1 MDKYEYQAKLE
12 EIKKLVDK
20 EEYEEAAAIADTIE
34 WKRVRSVRTLCL
46 VSEIYEIVGRAEDS
60 KNILYRA
67 YRRSPGSRQILYR
80 LTEACVQ
87 TQDFDDAVEYYT
99 EYVNLAPHDNN
110 RYILKYEI
118 YKGRGS
124 SIEEQIQV
132 LEELKSQEYT
142 EQWAYELARLYSEAG
157 MIDKCIAE
165 CDDLALW
172 FHNGQYVVQALELK
186 KKYAQLTPE
195 QQTIYDNPSSIVDME
210 TKEAAIEAAVP
221 TLGEE
226 ITKELPKSEKEVIAD
241 SIMMDTEKE
250 IAAAVT
256 EHKEETKAA
265 APEEVK
271 AAEPKSFNTVEMQ
284 NELANSM
291 RQILSGMRGV
301 KPAAEPEQMP
311 AAEPVAATRE
321 EEPEEQ
327 IEGQMSIDDILTG
340 TVQTEEEPAK
350 APSEPAKPVEEK
362 PVEEPAEAIKPA
374 EEPKAEQQAMRSEQ
388 DILEAKTI
396 NLSESIRREIGDR
409 DLRSYAAELAARQ
422 KAAQRVQIPVPEMG
436 KAPELKDIPVSEPVQ
451 KKTAET
457 PAAEKVSAEKVQM
470 QPEPVQAQEM
480 PVQKTAIQP
489 ESVQPEPVQAQR
501 PTEAVEAAAKK
512 LQQPTR
518 QIPVE
523 QIQEQ
528 RAQETV
534 EETPEQKIQ
543 AEPEEAAVQET
554 PAEPERMP
562 VQEEAQPQPKVD
574 PMSYVRTGLDEK
586 EKSMLGFW
594 STIRGVNEQVNEAVT
609 LMMRSILA
617 DKTSSHGNVLLIG
630 DAGNGRTTLALGIAR
645 IIGRCKGMQSQ
656 KVAKIYAEDLNSKD
670 IAATV
675 NKIAGGILIIEEA
688 GDLSDNAA
696 AQLSMAMDFKTDGLI
711 VFLEDERRYLMD
723 LLGRNPQFAQKF
735 DITMNVPTLTNDEL
749 VEFGKYYALQ
759 NDCVMDDSA
768 VLTLYDGIGV
778 LQNAEQPVAILD
790 VKEIMDKAIKKAN
803 KFSLG
808 KLFST
813 VSGKRYDAEDRI
825 IIKGKYFG
833 KIK

>member
-1 MDKYEYQAKLE
+1 MTRLYVCDRIVTTMLNDNTRYHPDQWRSVGIRIVNKYKGCMKVDKYEYQAKLE
-12 EIKKLVDK
+12 EMKKLVDK
-20 EEYEEAAAIADTIE
+20 EEYEEAVAIADTIE

-110 RYILKYEI
+110 KYILKYEI

-124 SIEEQIQV
+124 SVEEQIQV

-142 EQWAYELARLYSEAG
+142 EQWAYELARLYAQAG

-172 FHNGQYVVQALELK
+172 FHNGEYVVQALELK
-186 KKYAQLTPE
+186 KKYAPLTPE

-221 TLGEE
+221 TLDEE
-226 ITKELPKSEKEVIAD
+226 ITKELLKSETEVIAD
-241 SIMMDTEKE
+241 SIMMNTEKE
-250 IAAAVT
+250 IAAAVA
-256 EHKEETKAA
+256 EHKEETTQ
-265 APEEVK
+265 EEQT
-271 AAEPKSFNTVEMQ
+271 AEPARPKDFNTVEMQ

-291 RQILSGMRGV
+291 RQILSGMRGS
-301 KPAAEPEQMP
+301 KPAAEPEP
-311 AAEPVAATRE
+311 IPEAAVAATQE
-321 EEPEEQ
+321 EEPEEEQ
-327 IEGQMSIDDILTG
+327 QMEGQMSIDDILTG
-340 TVQTEEEPAK
+340 A
-350 APSEPAKPVEEK
+350 
-362 PVEEPAEAIKPA
+362 A
-374 EEPKAEQQAMRSEQ
+374 EEPKQSPVSEAAPAAQVEETQPQ
-388 DILEAKTI
+388 DILSAETI
-396 NLSESIRREIGDR
+396 NLSDSIHREIGDR
-409 DLRSYAAELAARQ
+409 DLRSYATELAARQ
-422 KAAQRVQIPVPEMG
+422 REAAAVQIPVPEPV
-436 KAPELKDIPVSEPVQ
+436 KEPVLKDVPVMNKE
-451 KKTAET
+451 KK
-457 PAAEKVSAEKVQM
+457 EK
-470 QPEPVQAQEM
+470 
-480 PVQKTAIQP
+480 
-489 ESVQPEPVQAQR
+489 
-501 PTEAVEAAAKK
+501 
-512 LQQPTR
+512 QQ
-518 QIPVE
+518 
-523 QIQEQ
+523 
-528 RAQETV
+528 
-534 EETPEQKIQ
+534 
-543 AEPEEAAVQET
+543 
-554 PAEPERMP
+554 P
-562 VQEEAQPQPKVD
+562 VQEEVQDVQPVQETVQNVQPVQEAVQAVEPEKPAEAAEAAEETPVQTAQQEAEPQQPKID

-586 EKSMLGFW
+586 EKSLLGFW
-594 STIRGVNEQVNEAVT
+594 SSIRGMNEQVNEVVT
-609 LMMRSILA
+609 LMMRSILT

-630 DAGNGRTTLALGIAR
+630 DAGNGRTTLALGMAKIL
-645 IIGRCKGMQSQ
+645 GRCKGLQSQ
-656 KVAKIYAEDLNSKD
+656 KVAKIYAEDLNGKD

-688 GDLSDNAA
+688 GDLSDSAA

-735 DITMNVPTLTNDEL
+735 DITLNVPTLTNDEL

-778 LQNAEQPVAILD
+778 LQNSEQPVAILD

>member
-1 MDKYEYQAKLE
+1 MKVDKYEYQAKLE
-12 EIKKLVDK
+12 EMKKLVDK
-20 EEYEEAAAIADTIE
+20 EEYEEAVAIADTIE

-110 RYILKYEI
+110 KYILKYEI

-124 SIEEQIQV
+124 SVEEQIQV

-142 EQWAYELARLYSEAG
+142 EQWAYELARLYAQAG

-172 FHNGQYVVQALELK
+172 FHNGEYVVQALELK
-186 KKYAQLTPE
+186 KKYAPLTPE

-221 TLGEE
+221 TLDEE
-226 ITKELPKSEKEVIAD
+226 ITKELPKSETEVIAD
-241 SIMMDTEKE
+241 SIMMNTEKE
-250 IAAAVT
+250 IAAAVA
-256 EHKEETKAA
+256 EHKEETTQ
-265 APEEVK
+265 EEQT
-271 AAEPKSFNTVEMQ
+271 AEPARPKDFNTVEMQ

-291 RQILSGMRGV
+291 RQILSGMRGS
-301 KPAAEPEQMP
+301 KPAAEPEPIP
-311 AAEPVAATRE
+311 AAAVAATQE
-321 EEPEEQ
+321 EEPEEEQQ

-340 TVQTEEEPAK
+340 A
-350 APSEPAKPVEEK
+350 
-362 PVEEPAEAIKPA
+362 A
-374 EEPKAEQQAMRSEQ
+374 EEPKQSPVSEAAPVAQVEETQPQ
-388 DILEAKTI
+388 DILSAETI
-396 NLSESIRREIGDR
+396 NLSDSIHREIGDR
-409 DLRSYAAELAARQ
+409 NLRSYAAELSARQ
-422 KAAQRVQIPVPEMG
+422 REAAAVQIPVPEPV
-436 KAPELKDIPVSEPVQ
+436 KEPVLKDVPVMNKEEKQQPVQ
-451 KKTAET
+451 EAVQNEQPVQEAVQNAQPVQEAE
-457 PAAEKVSAEKVQM
+457 PEKPAEAAE
-470 QPEPVQAQEM
+470 
-480 PVQKTAIQP
+480 
-489 ESVQPEPVQAQR
+489 
-501 PTEAVEAAAKK
+501 AA
-512 LQQPTR
+512 
-518 QIPVE
+518 
-523 QIQEQ
+523 
-528 RAQETV
+528 
-534 EETPEQKIQ
+534 EETPVQTAQQE
-543 AEPEEAAVQET
+543 AEPQ
-554 PAEPERMP
+554 
-562 VQEEAQPQPKVD
+562 QPKID
-574 PMSYVRTGLDEK
+574 PMSYVRNGLDEK
-586 EKSMLGFW
+586 EKSLLGFW
-594 STIRGVNEQVNEAVT
+594 SSIRGMNEQVNEVVT
-609 LMMRSILA
+609 LMMRSILT

-630 DAGNGRTTLALGIAR
+630 DAGNGRTTLALGMAKIL
-645 IIGRCKGMQSQ
+645 GRCKGLQSQ
-656 KVAKIYAEDLNSKD
+656 KVAKIYAEDLNGKD

-688 GDLSDNAA
+688 GDLNDNAA

-735 DITMNVPTLTNDEL
+735 DITLNVPTLTNDEL

-778 LQNAEQPVAILD
+778 LQNSEQPVAILD

>member
-1 MDKYEYQAKLE
+1 MTRLYVCDRIVTTMLNDNTRYHPDQWRSVGIRIVNKYKGCMKVDKYEYQAKLE
-12 EIKKLVDK
+12 EMKKLVDK
-20 EEYEEAAAIADTIE
+20 EEYEEAVAIADTIE

-110 RYILKYEI
+110 KYILKYEI

-124 SIEEQIQV
+124 SVEEQIQV

-142 EQWAYELARLYSEAG
+142 EQWAYELARLYAQAG

-172 FHNGQYVVQALELK
+172 FHNGEYVVQALELK
-186 KKYAQLTPE
+186 KKYAPLTPE

-221 TLGEE
+221 TLDEE
-226 ITKELPKSEKEVIAD
+226 ITKELPKSETEVIAD
-241 SIMMDTEKE
+241 SIMMNTEKE
-250 IAAAVT
+250 IAAAVA
-256 EHKEETKAA
+256 EHKEETTQ
-265 APEEVK
+265 EEQT
-271 AAEPKSFNTVEMQ
+271 AEPARPKDFNTVEMQ

-291 RQILSGMRGV
+291 RQILSGMRGS
-301 KPAAEPEQMP
+301 KPAAEPEP
-311 AAEPVAATRE
+311 IPEAAVAATQE
-321 EEPEEQ
+321 EEPEEEQ
-327 IEGQMSIDDILTG
+327 QMEGQMSIDDILTG
-340 TVQTEEEPAK
+340 A
-350 APSEPAKPVEEK
+350 
-362 PVEEPAEAIKPA
+362 A
-374 EEPKAEQQAMRSEQ
+374 EEPKQSPVSEAAPAAQVEETQPQ
-388 DILEAKTI
+388 DILSAETI
-396 NLSESIRREIGDR
+396 NLSDSIHREIGDR
-409 DLRSYAAELAARQ
+409 DLRSYATELAARQ
-422 KAAQRVQIPVPEMG
+422 REAAAVQIPVPEPV
-436 KAPELKDIPVSEPVQ
+436 KEPVLKDVPVMNKE
-451 KKTAET
+451 KK
-457 PAAEKVSAEKVQM
+457 EK
-470 QPEPVQAQEM
+470 
-480 PVQKTAIQP
+480 
-489 ESVQPEPVQAQR
+489 
-501 PTEAVEAAAKK
+501 
-512 LQQPTR
+512 QQ
-518 QIPVE
+518 
-523 QIQEQ
+523 
-528 RAQETV
+528 
-534 EETPEQKIQ
+534 
-543 AEPEEAAVQET
+543 
-554 PAEPERMP
+554 P
-562 VQEEAQPQPKVD
+562 VQEEVQDVQPVQEAVQAVEPEKPAEAAEAAEETPVQTAQQEAEPQQPKID

-586 EKSMLGFW
+586 EKSLLGFW
-594 STIRGVNEQVNEAVT
+594 SSIRGMNEQVNEVVT
-609 LMMRSILA
+609 LMMRSILT

-630 DAGNGRTTLALGIAR
+630 DAGNGRTTLALGMAKIL
-645 IIGRCKGMQSQ
+645 GRCKGLQSQ
-656 KVAKIYAEDLNSKD
+656 KVAKIYAEDLNGKD

-688 GDLSDNAA
+688 GDLSDSAA

-735 DITMNVPTLTNDEL
+735 DITLNVPTLTNDEL
-749 VEFGKYYALQ
+749 VEFGRYYALQ

-778 LQNAEQPVAILD
+778 LQNSEQPVAILD

>member
-1 MDKYEYQAKLE
+1 MKVDKYEYQAKLE
-12 EIKKLVDK
+12 EMKKLVDK

-110 RYILKYEI
+110 KYILKYEI

-124 SIEEQIQV
+124 SVEEQIQV

-142 EQWAYELARLYSEAG
+142 EQWAYELARLYAQAG

-172 FHNGQYVVQALELK
+172 FHNGEYVVQALELK
-186 KKYAQLTPE
+186 KKYAPLTPE

-221 TLGEE
+221 TLDEE
-226 ITKELPKSEKEVIAD
+226 ITKELPKSETEVIAD
-241 SIMMDTEKE
+241 SIMMNTEKE
-250 IAAAVT
+250 IAAAVA
-256 EHKEETKAA
+256 EHKEETTQ
-265 APEEVK
+265 EEQT
-271 AAEPKSFNTVEMQ
+271 AEPARPKDFNTVEMQ

-291 RQILSGMRGV
+291 RQILSGMRGS
-301 KPAAEPEQMP
+301 KPAAEPEPIP
-311 AAEPVAATRE
+311 AAAVAATQE
-321 EEPEEQ
+321 EEPEEEQQ

-340 TVQTEEEPAK
+340 A
-350 APSEPAKPVEEK
+350 
-362 PVEEPAEAIKPA
+362 A
-374 EEPKAEQQAMRSEQ
+374 EEPKQSPVSEAAPVAQVEETQPQ
-388 DILEAKTI
+388 DILSAETI
-396 NLSESIRREIGDR
+396 NLSDSIHREIGDR
-409 DLRSYAAELAARQ
+409 NLRSYAAELSARQ
-422 KAAQRVQIPVPEMG
+422 REAAAVQIPVPEPV
-436 KAPELKDIPVSEPVQ
+436 KEPVLKDVPVLNKEEKQQPVKEAVQNAQPVQ
-451 KKTAET
+451 EAE
-457 PAAEKVSAEKVQM
+457 PEKPAEAAE
-470 QPEPVQAQEM
+470 
-480 PVQKTAIQP
+480 
-489 ESVQPEPVQAQR
+489 
-501 PTEAVEAAAKK
+501 AA
-512 LQQPTR
+512 
-518 QIPVE
+518 
-523 QIQEQ
+523 
-528 RAQETV
+528 
-534 EETPEQKIQ
+534 EETPVQTAQQE
-543 AEPEEAAVQET
+543 AEPQQET
-554 PAEPERMP
+554 ES
-562 VQEEAQPQPKVD
+562 QQPKID
-574 PMSYVRTGLDEK
+574 PMSYVRNGLDEK
-586 EKSMLGFW
+586 EKSLLGFW
-594 STIRGVNEQVNEAVT
+594 SSIRGMNEQANEVVT
-609 LMMRSILA
+609 LMMRSILT

-630 DAGNGRTTLALGIAR
+630 DAGNGRTTLALGMAKIL
-645 IIGRCKGMQSQ
+645 GRCKGLQSQ
-656 KVAKIYAEDLNSKD
+656 KVAKIYAEDLNGKD

-688 GDLSDNAA
+688 GDLNDNAA

-735 DITMNVPTLTNDEL
+735 DITLNVPTLTNDEL

-778 LQNAEQPVAILD
+778 LQNSEQPVAILD

-813 VSGKRYDAEDRI
+813 VSGKRYDTEDRI

>member
-124 SIEEQIQV
+124 SIEEQIKV

-142 EQWAYELARLYSEAG
+142 EQWAYELAKLYSEAG
-157 MIDKCIAE
+157 MVDKCIAE

-221 TLGEE
+221 TLDEE
-226 ITKELPKSEKEVIAD
+226 IMKEMPKSETEAIAD
-241 SIMMDTEKE
+241 SIMMNTEKE

-256 EHKEETKAA
+256 EHKEEEKTSVAETEKK
-265 APEEVK
+265 VK
-271 AAEPKSFNTVEMQ
+271 EFDTVDMQ

-301 KPAAEPEQMP
+301 KPVAELKQEPKPEPKQEPE
-311 AAEPVAATRE
+311 AVAVTE

-327 IEGQMSIDDILTG
+327 IEGQMSIDDILT
-340 TVQTEEEPAK
+340 E
-350 APSEPAKPVEEK
+350 
-362 PVEEPAEAIKPA
+362 
-374 EEPKAEQQAMRSEQ
+374 KAESTAEPTKVQPMEEQ
-388 DILEAKTI
+388 KEAQKPEVQDIETQDAAREQNILEAKTI

-422 KAAQRVQIPVPEMG
+422 KEAVKMQIPVPDLG
-436 KAPELKDIPVSEPVQ
+436 KAPELKEIPAEKPVHKTITEEAPVQ
-451 KKTAET
+451 KVTE
-457 PAAEKVSAEKVQM
+457 
-470 QPEPVQAQEM
+470 PEV
-480 PVQKTAIQP
+480 PVQKVTEP
-489 ESVQPEPVQAQR
+489 EIPVQKVAE
-501 PTEAVEAAAKK
+501 PEA
-512 LQQPTR
+512 
-518 QIPVE
+518 PV
-523 QIQEQ
+523 
-528 RAQETV
+528 QETV
-534 EETPEQKIQ
+534 EPEVPVQEA
-543 AEPEEAAVQET
+543 AEPEVPVQEA
-554 PAEPERMP
+554 AEPEVP
-562 VQEEAQPQPKVD
+562 VQEATEPEAPVQEAQAQPKID
-574 PMSYVRTGLDEK
+574 PMSYVRYGLDEK

-594 STIRGVNEQVNEAVT
+594 SSIRGVNEQVNEAVT

-630 DAGNGRTTLALGIAR
+630 DAGNGRTTLALGIAK

-759 NDCVMDDSA
+759 NDSVMDDSA
-768 VLTLYDGIGV
+768 VLTLYDGIGT
-778 LQNAEQPVAILD
+778 LQNSEQPVAILD

-813 VSGKRYDAEDRI
+813 VSGKRYDSEDRI

>member
-1 MDKYEYQAKLE
+1 MTRLYVCDRIVTTMLNDNTRYHPDQWRSVGIRIVNKYKGCMKVDKYEYQAKLE
-12 EIKKLVDK
+12 EMKKLVDK
-20 EEYEEAAAIADTIE
+20 EEYEEAVAIADTIE

-110 RYILKYEI
+110 KYILKYEI

-124 SIEEQIQV
+124 SVEEQIQV

-142 EQWAYELARLYSEAG
+142 EQWAYELARLYTQAG

-172 FHNGQYVVQALELK
+172 FHNGEYVVQALELK
-186 KKYAQLTPE
+186 KKYAPLTPE

-210 TKEAAIEAAVP
+210 TKEAVIEAAVP
-221 TLGEE
+221 TLDEE
-226 ITKELPKSEKEVIAD
+226 ITKELPKSETEVIAD
-241 SIMMDTEKE
+241 SIMMNTEKE
-250 IAAAVT
+250 IAAAVA
-256 EHKEETKAA
+256 EHKEETTQ
-265 APEEVK
+265 EEQT
-271 AAEPKSFNTVEMQ
+271 AEPARPKDFNTVEMQ

-291 RQILSGMRGV
+291 RQILSGMRGS
-301 KPAAEPEQMP
+301 KPAAEPEP
-311 AAEPVAATRE
+311 IPEAAVAATQE
-321 EEPEEQ
+321 EEPEEEQ
-327 IEGQMSIDDILTG
+327 QMEGQMSIDDILTG
-340 TVQTEEEPAK
+340 A
-350 APSEPAKPVEEK
+350 
-362 PVEEPAEAIKPA
+362 A
-374 EEPKAEQQAMRSEQ
+374 EEPKQSPVSEAAPAAQVEETQPQ
-388 DILEAKTI
+388 DILSAETI
-396 NLSESIRREIGDR
+396 NLSDSIHREIGDR
-409 DLRSYAAELAARQ
+409 DLRSYATELAARQ
-422 KAAQRVQIPVPEMG
+422 REAAAVQIPVPEPV
-436 KAPELKDIPVSEPVQ
+436 KEPVLKDVPVMNKE
-451 KKTAET
+451 KK
-457 PAAEKVSAEKVQM
+457 EK
-470 QPEPVQAQEM
+470 
-480 PVQKTAIQP
+480 
-489 ESVQPEPVQAQR
+489 
-501 PTEAVEAAAKK
+501 
-512 LQQPTR
+512 QQ
-518 QIPVE
+518 
-523 QIQEQ
+523 
-528 RAQETV
+528 
-534 EETPEQKIQ
+534 
-543 AEPEEAAVQET
+543 
-554 PAEPERMP
+554 P
-562 VQEEAQPQPKVD
+562 VQEEVQDVQPVQETVQNVQPVQEAVQAVEPEKPAEAAEAAEETPVQTAQQEAEPQQPKID

-586 EKSMLGFW
+586 EKSLLGFW
-594 STIRGVNEQVNEAVT
+594 SSIRGMNEQVNEVVT
-609 LMMRSILA
+609 LMMRSILT

-630 DAGNGRTTLALGIAR
+630 DAGNGRTTLALGMAKIL
-645 IIGRCKGMQSQ
+645 GRCKGLQSQ
-656 KVAKIYAEDLNSKD
+656 KVAKIYAEDLNGKD

-688 GDLSDNAA
+688 GDLSDSAA

-735 DITMNVPTLTNDEL
+735 DITLNVPTLTNDEL
-749 VEFGKYYALQ
+749 VEFGRYYALQ

-778 LQNAEQPVAILD
+778 LQNSEQPVAILD

>member
-124 SIEEQIQV
+124 SIEEQIKV

-142 EQWAYELARLYSEAG
+142 EQWAYELAKLYSEAG
-157 MIDKCIAE
+157 MVDKCIAE

-221 TLGEE
+221 TLDEE
-226 ITKELPKSEKEVIAD
+226 IMKEMPKSETEAIAD
-241 SIMMDTEKE
+241 SIMMNTEKE

-256 EHKEETKAA
+256 EHKEEEKTSVAETEKK
-265 APEEVK
+265 VK
-271 AAEPKSFNTVEMQ
+271 EFDTVDMQ

-301 KPAAEPEQMP
+301 KPVAELKQEPKPEPKQEPE
-311 AAEPVAATRE
+311 AVAVTE

-327 IEGQMSIDDILTG
+327 IEGQMSIDDILT
-340 TVQTEEEPAK
+340 E
-350 APSEPAKPVEEK
+350 
-362 PVEEPAEAIKPA
+362 
-374 EEPKAEQQAMRSEQ
+374 KAESTTEPTKVQPMEEQ
-388 DILEAKTI
+388 NILEAKTI
-396 NLSESIRREIGDR
+396 NLSESIRKEIGDR

-422 KAAQRVQIPVPEMG
+422 KEAVKMQIPVPDLG
-436 KAPELKDIPVSEPVQ
+436 KAPELKEIPAEKPVHKTITEEAPVQ
-451 KKTAET
+451 KVAE
-457 PAAEKVSAEKVQM
+457 
-470 QPEPVQAQEM
+470 PEV
-480 PVQKTAIQP
+480 PVQKAAEP
-489 ESVQPEPVQAQR
+489 EVPVQEAAEPEALMQKVAE
-501 PTEAVEAAAKK
+501 PEVPVQEDVEPEAPVQEAVE
-512 LQQPTR
+512 PEV
-518 QIPVE
+518 PV
-523 QIQEQ
+523 QE
-528 RAQETV
+528 A
-534 EETPEQKIQ
+534 
-543 AEPEEAAVQET
+543 AEPEA
-554 PAEPERMP
+554 P
-562 VQEEAQPQPKVD
+562 VQEAQAQSKID
-574 PMSYVRTGLDEK
+574 PMSYVRYGLDEK

-594 STIRGVNEQVNEAVT
+594 SSIRGVNEQVNEAVT

-630 DAGNGRTTLALGIAR
+630 DAGNGRTTLALGIAK

-675 NKIAGGILIIEEA
+675 NKIAGGILVIEEA

-759 NDCVMDDSA
+759 NDSVMDDSA
-768 VLTLYDGIGV
+768 VLTLYDGIGT
-778 LQNAEQPVAILD
+778 LQNSEQPVAILD

-813 VSGKRYDAEDRI
+813 VSGKRYDSEDRI

>member
-67 YRRSPGSRQILYR
+67 YRRSPSSRQILYR

-124 SIEEQIQV
+124 SVEEQIQV

-142 EQWAYELARLYSEAG
+142 EQWAYELAKLYAEAG

-172 FHNGQYVVQALELK
+172 FHNGEYVVQALELK
-186 KKYAQLTPE
+186 KQYAPLTPE

-221 TLGEE
+221 TLDEE
-226 ITKELPKSEKEVIAD
+226 IMKEMPKSETEVIAD

-256 EHKEETKAA
+256 EHKEETEQAD
-265 APEEVK
+265 VK
-271 AAEPKSFNTVEMQ
+271 EPVRAKDFNTIEMQ

-291 RQILSGMRGV
+291 RQILSGIR
-301 KPAAEPEQMP
+301 KDK
-311 AAEPVAATRE
+311 PVAELESAPVMEQTAAAKE
-321 EEPEEQ
+321 EEEEQ
-327 IEGQMSIDDILTG
+327 IEGQMSIDDLLINN
-340 TVQTEEEPAK
+340 VKEEARE
-350 APSEPAKPVEEK
+350 EVEEDEK
-362 PVEEPAEAIKPA
+362 EAVPVVSAQPEAQAQPEAPTAQEETQAVKAAPVQETK
-374 EEPKAEQQAMRSEQ
+374 EPQPSFRQMTEQ
-388 DILEAKTI
+388 DILAAETI
-396 NLSESIRREIGDR
+396 NLSESIRKEIGNK
-409 DLRSYAAELAARQ
+409 DLRTYAVELAARQ
-422 KAAQRVQIPVPEMG
+422 R
-436 KAPELKDIPVSEPVQ
+436 ELKNEQLQAPKMAKEPVLR
-451 KKTAET
+451 EV
-457 PAAEKVSAEKVQM
+457 PAADPVLVKEEK
-470 QPEPVQAQEM
+470 PVQPQM
-480 PVQKTAIQP
+480 T
-489 ESVQPEPVQAQR
+489 ESVQPQVTEPVQPQVTEPVQPQAA
-501 PTEAVEAAAKK
+501 EAVQPQAAEPAQPQATEPAQNQQQVQEETIQVQPQEAA
-512 LQQPTR
+512 QP
-518 QIPVE
+518 E
-523 QIQEQ
+523 
-528 RAQETV
+528 
-534 EETPEQKIQ
+534 
-543 AEPEEAAVQET
+543 AVQE
-554 PAEPERMP
+554 EP
-562 VQEEAQPQPKVD
+562 QQPKID
-574 PMSYVRTGLDEK
+574 PMSYVRNGLDEK
-586 EKSMLGFW
+586 EKSFLGFW
-594 STIRGVNEQVNEAVT
+594 SNIRGMNAQVDEAVT
-609 LMMRSILA
+609 LIMRSILA
-617 DKTSSHGNVLLIG
+617 DKTSAHGNVLLVG
-630 DAGNGRTTLALGIAR
+630 DAGNGRTTLALGMAR
-645 IIGRCKGMQSQ
+645 IIGRCKGQQ
-656 KVAKIYAEDLNSKD
+656 TAKVAKIYAEDLNNKD

-675 NKIAGGILIIEEA
+675 SKIAGGILIIEEA

-696 AQLSMAMDFKTDGLI
+696 AQLSMAMNFKTDGLV

-723 LLGRNPQFAQKF
+723 LLGRNPQLAQKF

-759 NDCVMDDSA
+759 NDCAMDDSA
-768 VLTLYDGIGV
+768 VLTLYDGIGM

-813 VSGKRYDAEDRI
+813 VSGKRYDKEDRI

>member
-20 EEYEEAAAIADTIE
+20 EEYEEAAAIADTVE

-67 YRRSPGSRQILYR
+67 YRRSPSSRQILYR

-132 LEELKSQEYT
+132 LEELKSHEYT
-142 EQWAYELARLYSEAG
+142 EQWAYELAKLYAEAG
-157 MIDKCIAE
+157 MVDKCIAE

-172 FHNGQYVVQALELK
+172 FHNGEYVVQALELK
-186 KKYAQLTPE
+186 KKYAPLTPE

-221 TLGEE
+221 TLDEE
-226 ITKELPKSEKEVIAD
+226 IMKEMPKSETEVIAD

-256 EHKEETKAA
+256 EHKEETEQASGEAKETA
-265 APEEVK
+265 K
-271 AAEPKSFNTVEMQ
+271 EPAKPKDFNTIEMQ
-284 NELANSM
+284 NELADSM
-291 RQILSGMRGV
+291 RQILSGIRREKTAV
-301 KPAAEPEQMP
+301 EPES
-311 AAEPVAATRE
+311 APVMAQTAATE
-321 EEPEEQ
+321 EEQEEQ
-327 IEGQMSIDDILTG
+327 GREQMSIDDLLINN
-340 TVQTEEEPAK
+340 VKEEAR
-350 APSEPAKPVEEK
+350 EE
-362 PVEEPAEAIKPA
+362 AEADEKEESDIPVQPVSQSRPEAPVTQEEIPA
-374 EEPKAEQQAMRSEQ
+374 EELQPVQENKETEPVKQMSGQ
-388 DILEAKTI
+388 DILTAETI
-396 NLSESIRREIGDR
+396 NLSEGIRREIGNK
-409 DLRSYAAELAARQ
+409 DLRSYAAELTARQ
-422 KAAQRVQIPVPEMG
+422 KELQNAQLQVPKMDKRPILREIPVMEQASAEDRNQKTRKM
-436 KAPELKDIPVSEPVQ
+436 PVEQVQEQRISHPVQ
-451 KKTAET
+451 EINT
-457 PAAEKVSAEKVQM
+457 
-470 QPEPVQAQEM
+470 
-480 PVQKTAIQP
+480 
-489 ESVQPEPVQAQR
+489 VQPEQPVQSMA
-501 PTEAVEAAAKK
+501 EEK
-512 LQQPTR
+512 L
-518 QIPVE
+518 
-523 QIQEQ
+523 
-528 RAQETV
+528 
-534 EETPEQKIQ
+534 
-543 AEPEEAAVQET
+543 VQE
-554 PAEPERMP
+554 A
-562 VQEEAQPQPKVD
+562 PQQQNID
-574 PMSYVRTGLDEK
+574 PMSYVRNGLDEK
-586 EKSMLGFW
+586 EKSFLGFW
-594 STIRGVNEQVNEAVT
+594 SSIRGMNAQVNEAVT
-609 LMMRSILA
+609 QIMRSILV
-617 DKTSSHGNVLLIG
+617 DRTSSHGNVLLVG
-630 DAGNGRTTLALGIAR
+630 DAGNGRTTLAIGMAR
-645 IIGRCKGMQSQ
+645 IIGRCKGQRSA

-675 NKIAGGILIIEEA
+675 SKIAGGILVIEEA

-696 AQLSMAMDFKTDGLI
+696 AQLSMAMDFKTDGLV

-723 LLGRNPQFAQKF
+723 LLARNPQFAQKF

-768 VLTLYDGIGV
+768 VITLYDGIGM

-790 VKEIMDKAIKKAN
+790 VKDIMDKAIRKAN

-813 VSGKRYDAEDRI
+813 VSGKRYDEEDRI
-825 IIKGKYFG
+825 IIRGKYFG
-833 KIK
+833 KRK

>member
-1 MDKYEYQAKLE
+1 MTRLYVCDRIVTTMLNDNTRYHPDRWRSVGIRIVNKYKGCMKVDKYEYQAKLE
-12 EIKKLVDK
+12 EMKKLVDK
-20 EEYEEAAAIADTIE
+20 EEYEEAVAIADTIE

-110 RYILKYEI
+110 KYILKYEI

-124 SIEEQIQV
+124 SVEEQIQV

-142 EQWAYELARLYSEAG
+142 EQWAYELARLYAQAG

-172 FHNGQYVVQALELK
+172 FHNGEYVVQALELK
-186 KKYAQLTPE
+186 KKYAPLTPE

-221 TLGEE
+221 TLDEE
-226 ITKELPKSEKEVIAD
+226 ITKELPKSETEVIAD
-241 SIMMDTEKE
+241 SIMMNTEKE
-250 IAAAVT
+250 IAAAVA
-256 EHKEETKAA
+256 EHKEETTQ
-265 APEEVK
+265 EEQT
-271 AAEPKSFNTVEMQ
+271 AEPARPKDFNTVEMQ

-291 RQILSGMRGV
+291 RQILSGMRGS
-301 KPAAEPEQMP
+301 KPAAEPEP
-311 AAEPVAATRE
+311 IPETAVAATQE
-321 EEPEEQ
+321 EEPEEEQ
-327 IEGQMSIDDILTG
+327 QMEGQMSIDDILTG
-340 TVQTEEEPAK
+340 A
-350 APSEPAKPVEEK
+350 
-362 PVEEPAEAIKPA
+362 A
-374 EEPKAEQQAMRSEQ
+374 EEPKQSPVSEAAPAAQVEETQPQ
-388 DILEAKTI
+388 DILSAETI
-396 NLSESIRREIGDR
+396 NLSDSIHREIGDR
-409 DLRSYAAELAARQ
+409 DLRSYATELAARQ
-422 KAAQRVQIPVPEMG
+422 REAAAVQIPVPEPV
-436 KAPELKDIPVSEPVQ
+436 KEPVLKDVPVMNKE
-451 KKTAET
+451 EN
-457 PAAEKVSAEKVQM
+457 EK
-470 QPEPVQAQEM
+470 
-480 PVQKTAIQP
+480 
-489 ESVQPEPVQAQR
+489 
-501 PTEAVEAAAKK
+501 
-512 LQQPTR
+512 QQ
-518 QIPVE
+518 
-523 QIQEQ
+523 
-528 RAQETV
+528 
-534 EETPEQKIQ
+534 
-543 AEPEEAAVQET
+543 
-554 PAEPERMP
+554 P
-562 VQEEAQPQPKVD
+562 VQEEVQNVQPVQEAVQAVEPEKPAEAAEAAEETPVQTAQQEAEPQQPKID

-586 EKSMLGFW
+586 EKSLLGFW
-594 STIRGVNEQVNEAVT
+594 SSIRGMNEQVNEVVT
-609 LMMRSILA
+609 LMMRSILT

-630 DAGNGRTTLALGIAR
+630 DAGNGRTTLALGMAKIL
-645 IIGRCKGMQSQ
+645 GRCKGLQSQ
-656 KVAKIYAEDLNSKD
+656 KVAKIYAEDLNGKD

-735 DITMNVPTLTNDEL
+735 DITLNVPTLTNDEL

-778 LQNAEQPVAILD
+778 LQNSEQPVAILD

>member
-12 EIKKLVDK
+12 EMKKLVDK

-60 KNILYRA
+60 RNILYRA
-67 YRRSPGSRQILYR
+67 YRRSPSSRQILYR

-124 SIEEQIQV
+124 SVEEQIQV

-142 EQWAYELARLYSEAG
+142 EQWAYELAKLYAEAG
-157 MIDKCIAE
+157 MTDKCIAE

-172 FHNGQYVVQALELK
+172 FHNGEYVVQALELK
-186 KKYAQLTPE
+186 KRYAPLTPE

-221 TLGEE
+221 TLDEE
-226 ITKELPKSEKEVIAD
+226 IMKEMPKSETEVIAD
-241 SIMMDTEKE
+241 SIMMNTEKE

-256 EHKEETKAA
+256 EHKEEI
-265 APEEVK
+265 EQ
-271 AAEPKSFNTVEMQ
+271 AAEEPKEAVKEPAQPKDFNTVEMQ

-291 RQILSGMRGV
+291 RQILAGIRKE
-301 KPAAEPEQMP
+301 KPIAELENAPVMEQTAA
-311 AAEPVAATRE
+311 AKE
-321 EEPEEQ
+321 EEEEQ
-327 IEGQMSIDDILTG
+327 IEGQMSIDDLLINNAKEEVPEETT
-340 TVQTEEEPAK
+340 TVKAEPVQEKEEPTPFK
-350 APSEPAKPVEEK
+350 
-362 PVEEPAEAIKPA
+362 
-374 EEPKAEQQAMRSEQ
+374 QMSEQ
-388 DILEAKTI
+388 DILTAETI
-396 NLSESIRREIGDR
+396 NLSESIRKEIGDK

-422 KAAQRVQIPVPEMG
+422 KELQKAQLPIPEMA
-436 KAPELKDIPVSEPVQ
+436 KEPVLKEVSVSEPVKEEEQ
-451 KKTAET
+451 KTREMPIEQIQQQRVEPT
-457 PAAEKVSAEKVQM
+457 VQS
-470 QPEPVQAQEM
+470 QPVQAEAEQ
-480 PVQKTAIQP
+480 PVQPQQSSPQAEQ
-489 ESVQPEPVQAQR
+489 PVQA
-501 PTEAVEAAAKK
+501 EAEQPQQEAAQKEEPIQTQESPEVP
-512 LQQPTR
+512 QQP
-518 QIPVE
+518 
-523 QIQEQ
+523 
-528 RAQETV
+528 
-534 EETPEQKIQ
+534 KI
-543 AEPEEAAVQET
+543 
-554 PAEPERMP
+554 
-562 VQEEAQPQPKVD
+562 D
-574 PMSYVRTGLDEK
+574 PMSYVRNGLDEK
-586 EKSMLGFW
+586 EKSFLGFW
-594 STIRGVNEQVNEAVT
+594 SSIRGMNAQVNEAVT
-609 LMMRSILA
+609 LIMRSILA

-630 DAGNGRTTLALGIAR
+630 DAGNGRTALALGMAR
-645 IIGRCKGMQSQ
+645 IIGRCKGQQ
-656 KVAKIYAEDLNSKD
+656 TAKVAKIYAEDLNNKD

-675 NKIAGGILIIEEA
+675 SKIAGGILIIEEA
-688 GDLSDNAA
+688 GDLNDNAA
-696 AQLSMAMDFKTDGLI
+696 AQLSMAMDFKTDGLV

-723 LLGRNPQFAQKF
+723 LLGRNPQLAQKF

-749 VEFGKYYALQ
+749 VEFGKYYAFQ
-759 NDCVMDDSA
+759 NDCAMDDSA
-768 VLTLYDGIGV
+768 VLTLYDGIGM

-813 VSGKRYDAEDRI
+813 VSGKRYDQEDRI

>member
-67 YRRSPGSRQILYR
+67 YRRSPSSRQILYR

-124 SIEEQIQV
+124 SVEEQIQV

-142 EQWAYELARLYSEAG
+142 EQWAYELAKLYAEAG

-172 FHNGQYVVQALELK
+172 FHNGEYVVQALELK
-186 KKYAQLTPE
+186 KQYAPLTPE

-221 TLGEE
+221 TLDEE
-226 ITKELPKSEKEVIAD
+226 IMKEMPKSETEVIAD

-256 EHKEETKAA
+256 EHKEETEQAD
-265 APEEVK
+265 VK
-271 AAEPKSFNTVEMQ
+271 EPARAKDFNTIEMQ

-291 RQILSGMRGV
+291 RQILSGIR
-301 KPAAEPEQMP
+301 KDK
-311 AAEPVAATRE
+311 PVAELESAPVMEQTAAAKE
-321 EEPEEQ
+321 EEEEQ
-327 IEGQMSIDDILTG
+327 IEGQMSIDDLLINN
-340 TVQTEEEPAK
+340 VKEEARE
-350 APSEPAKPVEEK
+350 EVEEDEK
-362 PVEEPAEAIKPA
+362 EAVPVVSAQPEAQAQPEAPAAQEETPAV
-374 EEPKAEQQAMRSEQ
+374 KAEPVQETKEPQPSFRQMTEQ
-388 DILEAKTI
+388 DILAAETI
-396 NLSESIRREIGDR
+396 NLSESIRKEIGNK
-409 DLRSYAAELAARQ
+409 DLRTYAVELAARQ
-422 KAAQRVQIPVPEMG
+422 R
-436 KAPELKDIPVSEPVQ
+436 ELKSEQLQAPKMAKEPVLREVPVKEEKPVQPQMTEPVQ
-451 KKTAET
+451 PQVT
-457 PAAEKVSAEKVQM
+457 
-470 QPEPVQAQEM
+470 EPVQPQ
-480 PVQKTAIQP
+480 VT
-489 ESVQPEPVQAQR
+489 EPVQPQA
-501 PTEAVEAAAKK
+501 
-512 LQQPTR
+512 
-518 QIPVE
+518 
-523 QIQEQ
+523 
-528 RAQETV
+528 
-534 EETPEQKIQ
+534 
-543 AEPEEAAVQET
+543 AEPAQPQATE
-554 PAEPERMP
+554 PAQNQQP
-562 VQEEAQPQPKVD
+562 VQEETIQVQPQEAAQPEAVQEEPQQPKID
-574 PMSYVRTGLDEK
+574 PMSYVRNGLDEK
-586 EKSMLGFW
+586 EKSFLGFW
-594 STIRGVNEQVNEAVT
+594 SNIRGMNAQVDEAVT
-609 LMMRSILA
+609 LIMRSILA
-617 DKTSSHGNVLLIG
+617 DKTSAHGNVLLVG
-630 DAGNGRTTLALGIAR
+630 DAGNGRTTLALGMAR
-645 IIGRCKGMQSQ
+645 IIGRCKGQQ
-656 KVAKIYAEDLNSKD
+656 TAKVAKIYAEDLNNKD

-675 NKIAGGILIIEEA
+675 SKIAGGILIIEEA

-696 AQLSMAMDFKTDGLI
+696 AQLSMAMNFKTDGLV

-723 LLGRNPQFAQKF
+723 LLGRNPQLAQKF

-759 NDCVMDDSA
+759 NDCAMDDSA
-768 VLTLYDGIGV
+768 VLTLYDGIGM

-813 VSGKRYDAEDRI
+813 VSGKRYDKEDRI

>member
-1 MDKYEYQAKLE
+1 MTRLYVCDRIVTTMLNDNTRYHPDRWRSVGIRIENKYKGCMKVDKYEYQAKLE
-12 EIKKLVDK
+12 EMKKLVDK
-20 EEYEEAAAIADTIE
+20 EEYEEAVAIADTIE

-110 RYILKYEI
+110 KYILKYEI

-124 SIEEQIQV
+124 SVEEQIQV

-142 EQWAYELARLYSEAG
+142 EQWAYELARLYAQAG

-172 FHNGQYVVQALELK
+172 FHNGEYVVQALELK
-186 KKYAQLTPE
+186 KKYAPLTPE

-221 TLGEE
+221 TLDEE
-226 ITKELPKSEKEVIAD
+226 ITKELPKSETEVIAD
-241 SIMMDTEKE
+241 SIMMNTEKE

-256 EHKEETKAA
+256 EHKEETTQ
-265 APEEVK
+265 EEQT
-271 AAEPKSFNTVEMQ
+271 AEPARPKDFNTVEMQ

-291 RQILSGMRGV
+291 RQILSGMRGS
-301 KPAAEPEQMP
+301 KPAAEPEPIP
-311 AAEPVAATRE
+311 AAAVAATQE
-321 EEPEEQ
+321 EEPEEEQQ

-340 TVQTEEEPAK
+340 A
-350 APSEPAKPVEEK
+350 
-362 PVEEPAEAIKPA
+362 A
-374 EEPKAEQQAMRSEQ
+374 EEPKQSPVSEAAPVAQVEETQPQ
-388 DILEAKTI
+388 DILSAETI
-396 NLSESIRREIGDR
+396 NLSDSIHREIGDR
-409 DLRSYAAELAARQ
+409 DLRSYAAELSARQ
-422 KAAQRVQIPVPEMG
+422 REAAAVQIPVPEPV
-436 KAPELKDIPVSEPVQ
+436 KEPVLKDVPVMNKEEKQQPVQ
-451 KKTAET
+451 EA
-457 PAAEKVSAEKVQM
+457 VQNE
-470 QPEPVQAQEM
+470 QPVQEAVQNAQ
-480 PVQKTAIQP
+480 PVQEAEP
-489 ESVQPEPVQAQR
+489 EKPAE
-501 PTEAVEAAAKK
+501 EAEAA
-512 LQQPTR
+512 
-518 QIPVE
+518 
-523 QIQEQ
+523 
-528 RAQETV
+528 
-534 EETPEQKIQ
+534 EETPVQTAQQE
-543 AEPEEAAVQET
+543 AEPQ
-554 PAEPERMP
+554 
-562 VQEEAQPQPKVD
+562 QPKID
-574 PMSYVRTGLDEK
+574 PMSYVRNGLDEK
-586 EKSMLGFW
+586 EKSLLGFW
-594 STIRGVNEQVNEAVT
+594 SSIRGMNEQVNEVVT
-609 LMMRSILA
+609 LMMRSILT

-630 DAGNGRTTLALGIAR
+630 DAGNGRTTLALGMAKIL
-645 IIGRCKGMQSQ
+645 GRCKGLQSQ
-656 KVAKIYAEDLNSKD
+656 KVAKIYAEDLNGKD

-688 GDLSDNAA
+688 GDLNDNAA

-735 DITMNVPTLTNDEL
+735 DITLNVPTLTNDEL

-778 LQNAEQPVAILD
+778 LQNSEQPVAILD

>member
-1 MDKYEYQAKLE
+1 MTRLYVCDRIVTTMLNDNTRYHPDQWRSVGIRIVNKYKGCMKVDKYEYQAKLE
-12 EIKKLVDK
+12 EMKKLVDK
-20 EEYEEAAAIADTIE
+20 EEYEEAVAIADTIE

-110 RYILKYEI
+110 KYILKYEI

-124 SIEEQIQV
+124 SVEEQIQV

-142 EQWAYELARLYSEAG
+142 EQWAYELARLYAQAG

-172 FHNGQYVVQALELK
+172 FHNGEYVVQALELK
-186 KKYAQLTPE
+186 KKYAPLTPE

-210 TKEAAIEAAVP
+210 TKEAVIEAAVP
-221 TLGEE
+221 TLDEE
-226 ITKELPKSEKEVIAD
+226 ITKELPKSETEVIAD
-241 SIMMDTEKE
+241 SIMMNTEKE
-250 IAAAVT
+250 IAAAVA
-256 EHKEETKAA
+256 EHKEETTQ
-265 APEEVK
+265 EEQT
-271 AAEPKSFNTVEMQ
+271 AEPARPKDFNTVEMQ

-291 RQILSGMRGV
+291 RQILSGMRGS
-301 KPAAEPEQMP
+301 KPAAEPEP
-311 AAEPVAATRE
+311 IPEAAVAATQE
-321 EEPEEQ
+321 EEPEEEQ
-327 IEGQMSIDDILTG
+327 QMEGQMSIDDILTG
-340 TVQTEEEPAK
+340 A
-350 APSEPAKPVEEK
+350 
-362 PVEEPAEAIKPA
+362 A
-374 EEPKAEQQAMRSEQ
+374 EEPKQSPVSEAAPAAQVEETQPQ
-388 DILEAKTI
+388 DILSAETI
-396 NLSESIRREIGDR
+396 NLSDSIHREIGDR
-409 DLRSYAAELAARQ
+409 DLRSYATELAARQ
-422 KAAQRVQIPVPEMG
+422 REAAAVQIPVPEPV
-436 KAPELKDIPVSEPVQ
+436 KEPVLKDVPVMNKE
-451 KKTAET
+451 KK
-457 PAAEKVSAEKVQM
+457 EK
-470 QPEPVQAQEM
+470 
-480 PVQKTAIQP
+480 
-489 ESVQPEPVQAQR
+489 
-501 PTEAVEAAAKK
+501 
-512 LQQPTR
+512 QQ
-518 QIPVE
+518 
-523 QIQEQ
+523 
-528 RAQETV
+528 
-534 EETPEQKIQ
+534 
-543 AEPEEAAVQET
+543 
-554 PAEPERMP
+554 P
-562 VQEEAQPQPKVD
+562 VQEEVQDVQPVQETVQNVQPVQEAVQEVEPEKPAEAAEAAEETPVQTAQQEAEPQQPKID

-586 EKSMLGFW
+586 EKSLLGFW
-594 STIRGVNEQVNEAVT
+594 SSIRGMNEQVNEVVT
-609 LMMRSILA
+609 LMMRSILT

-630 DAGNGRTTLALGIAR
+630 DAGNGRTTLALGMAKIL
-645 IIGRCKGMQSQ
+645 GRCKGLQSQ
-656 KVAKIYAEDLNSKD
+656 KVAKIYAEDLNGKD

-688 GDLSDNAA
+688 GDLSDSAA

-735 DITMNVPTLTNDEL
+735 DITLNVPTLTNDEL

-778 LQNAEQPVAILD
+778 LQNSEQPVAILD

>member
-1 MDKYEYQAKLE
+1 MTRLYVCDRIVTTMLNDNTRYHPDRWRSVGIRIENKYKGCMKVDKYEYQAKLE
-12 EIKKLVDK
+12 EMKKLVDK
-20 EEYEEAAAIADTIE
+20 EEYEEAVAIADTIE

-110 RYILKYEI
+110 KYILKYEI

-124 SIEEQIQV
+124 SVEEQIQV

-142 EQWAYELARLYSEAG
+142 EQWAYELARLYAQAG

-172 FHNGQYVVQALELK
+172 FHNGEYVVQALELK
-186 KKYAQLTPE
+186 KKYAPLTPE

-221 TLGEE
+221 TLDEE
-226 ITKELPKSEKEVIAD
+226 ITKELPKSETEVIAD
-241 SIMMDTEKE
+241 SIMMNTEKE
-250 IAAAVT
+250 IAAAVA
-256 EHKEETKAA
+256 EHKEETTQ
-265 APEEVK
+265 EEQT
-271 AAEPKSFNTVEMQ
+271 AEPARPKDFNTVEMQ

-291 RQILSGMRGV
+291 RQILSGMRGS
-301 KPAAEPEQMP
+301 KPAAEPEPIP
-311 AAEPVAATRE
+311 AAAVAATQE
-321 EEPEEQ
+321 EEPEEEQQ

-340 TVQTEEEPAK
+340 A
-350 APSEPAKPVEEK
+350 
-362 PVEEPAEAIKPA
+362 A
-374 EEPKAEQQAMRSEQ
+374 EEPKQSPVSEAAPVAQVEETQPQ
-388 DILEAKTI
+388 DILSAETI
-396 NLSESIRREIGDR
+396 NLSDSIHREIGDR
-409 DLRSYAAELAARQ
+409 DLRSYAAELSARQ
-422 KAAQRVQIPVPEMG
+422 REAAAVQIPVPEPV
-436 KAPELKDIPVSEPVQ
+436 KEPVLKDVPVMNKEEKQQPVQ
-451 KKTAET
+451 EA
-457 PAAEKVSAEKVQM
+457 VQNE
-470 QPEPVQAQEM
+470 QPVQEAVQNAQ
-480 PVQKTAIQP
+480 PVQEAEP
-489 ESVQPEPVQAQR
+489 EKPAE
-501 PTEAVEAAAKK
+501 EAEAA
-512 LQQPTR
+512 
-518 QIPVE
+518 
-523 QIQEQ
+523 
-528 RAQETV
+528 
-534 EETPEQKIQ
+534 EETPVQTAQQE
-543 AEPEEAAVQET
+543 AEPQ
-554 PAEPERMP
+554 
-562 VQEEAQPQPKVD
+562 QPKID
-574 PMSYVRTGLDEK
+574 PMSYVRNGLDEK
-586 EKSMLGFW
+586 EKSLLGFW
-594 STIRGVNEQVNEAVT
+594 SSIRGMNEQVNEVVT
-609 LMMRSILA
+609 LMMRSILT

-630 DAGNGRTTLALGIAR
+630 DAGNGRTTLALGMAKIL
-645 IIGRCKGMQSQ
+645 GRCKGLQSQ
-656 KVAKIYAEDLNSKD
+656 KVAKIYAEDLNGKD

-688 GDLSDNAA
+688 GDLNDNAA

-735 DITMNVPTLTNDEL
+735 DITLNVPTLTNDEL

-778 LQNAEQPVAILD
+778 LQNSEQPVAILD

>member
-12 EIKKLVDK
+12 EMKKLVDK

-60 KNILYRA
+60 RNILYRA
-67 YRRSPGSRQILYR
+67 YRRSPSSRQILYR

-124 SIEEQIQV
+124 SVEEQIQV

-142 EQWAYELARLYSEAG
+142 EQWAYELAKLYAEAG
-157 MIDKCIAE
+157 MVDKCIAE

-172 FHNGQYVVQALELK
+172 FHNGEYVVQALELK
-186 KKYAQLTPE
+186 KKYAPLTPE

-221 TLGEE
+221 TLDEE
-226 ITKELPKSEKEVIAD
+226 IMKEMPKSETEVIAD
-241 SIMMDTEKE
+241 SIMMNTEKE
-250 IAAAVT
+250 IAAAVA
-256 EHKEETKAA
+256 EHKEETEQAVEAA
-265 APEEVK
+265 KETVK
-271 AAEPKSFNTVEMQ
+271 EPAQPKDFNTIEMQ

-291 RQILSGMRGV
+291 RQILSGIRKE
-301 KPAAEPEQMP
+301 KPVVELEHAPVMEQTAA
-311 AAEPVAATRE
+311 AKE
-321 EEPEEQ
+321 EEEEQ
-327 IEGQMSIDDILTG
+327 IEGQMSIDDLLINN
-340 TVQTEEEPAK
+340 VKEEARED
-350 APSEPAKPVEEK
+350 
-362 PVEEPAEAIKPA
+362 A
-374 EEPKAEQQAMRSEQ
+374 EEAPAAPVQPEVSEAHEAPVQPVPEAQPEAPAPQEEIPAVKAEPVPEKKEPTPFKQMTEQ
-388 DILEAKTI
+388 DILAAETI
-396 NLSESIRREIGDR
+396 NLSESIRKEIGDK

-422 KAAQRVQIPVPEMG
+422 KELQKAQLHAPEMA
-436 KAPELKDIPVSEPVQ
+436 KEPVLKEVPVSEPAAVEAEEQKTREMPIEQVQ
-451 KKTAET
+451 EQRVQPTVQIQTQQEEQPVQAEAVQAQPQQEAPQMEQPVQPQQSAPQAEQ
-457 PAAEKVSAEKVQM
+457 PAQA
-470 QPEPVQAQEM
+470 QPKPEEEPVQSQ
-480 PVQKTAIQP
+480 
-489 ESVQPEPVQAQR
+489 
-501 PTEAVEAAAKK
+501 
-512 LQQPTR
+512 
-518 QIPVE
+518 
-523 QIQEQ
+523 
-528 RAQETV
+528 
-534 EETPEQKIQ
+534 ETPE
-543 AEPEEAAVQET
+543 EPQ
-554 PAEPERMP
+554 
-562 VQEEAQPQPKVD
+562 QPKID
-574 PMSYVRTGLDEK
+574 PMSYVRNGLDEK
-586 EKSMLGFW
+586 EKSFLGFW
-594 STIRGVNEQVNEAVT
+594 SSIRGMNAQVNEAVT
-609 LMMRSILA
+609 LIMRSILA

-630 DAGNGRTTLALGIAR
+630 DAGNGRTTLALGMAR
-645 IIGRCKGMQSQ
+645 IIGRCKGQQ
-656 KVAKIYAEDLNSKD
+656 TAKVAKIYAEDLNNKD

-675 NKIAGGILIIEEA
+675 SKIAGGILIIEEA
-688 GDLSDNAA
+688 GDLNDNAA
-696 AQLSMAMDFKTDGLI
+696 AQLSMAMDFKTDGLV

-723 LLGRNPQFAQKF
+723 LLGRNPQLAQKF

-749 VEFGKYYALQ
+749 VEFGKYYAFQ
-759 NDCVMDDSA
+759 NDCSMDDSA
-768 VLTLYDGIGV
+768 VLTLYDGIGM

-813 VSGKRYDAEDRI
+813 VSGKRYDQEDRI

>member
-124 SIEEQIQV
+124 SIEEQIKV

-142 EQWAYELARLYSEAG
+142 EQWAYELAKLYSEAG
-157 MIDKCIAE
+157 MVDKCIAE

-221 TLGEE
+221 TLDEE
-226 ITKELPKSEKEVIAD
+226 IMKEMPKSETEAIAD
-241 SIMMDTEKE
+241 SIMMNTEKE

-256 EHKEETKAA
+256 EHKEEEKTSVAETEKK
-265 APEEVK
+265 VK
-271 AAEPKSFNTVEMQ
+271 EFDTVDMQ

-301 KPAAEPEQMP
+301 KPVAELKQEPKPEPKQEPE
-311 AAEPVAATRE
+311 AVAVTE

-327 IEGQMSIDDILTG
+327 IEGQMSIDDILT
-340 TVQTEEEPAK
+340 E
-350 APSEPAKPVEEK
+350 
-362 PVEEPAEAIKPA
+362 
-374 EEPKAEQQAMRSEQ
+374 KAESTAEPTRVQPMEEQ
-388 DILEAKTI
+388 KEAQKPEVQDIETQDAAREQNILEAKTI

-422 KAAQRVQIPVPEMG
+422 KEAVKMQIPVPDLG
-436 KAPELKDIPVSEPVQ
+436 KAPELKEIPAEKPVHKTIAEEAPVQ
-451 KKTAET
+451 KVTE
-457 PAAEKVSAEKVQM
+457 
-470 QPEPVQAQEM
+470 PEV
-480 PVQKTAIQP
+480 PVQKVAEP
-489 ESVQPEPVQAQR
+489 EIPVQKVAE
-501 PTEAVEAAAKK
+501 PEA
-512 LQQPTR
+512 
-518 QIPVE
+518 PV
-523 QIQEQ
+523 
-528 RAQETV
+528 QETV
-534 EETPEQKIQ
+534 EPEVPVQEAVEPEVPVQ
-543 AEPEEAAVQET
+543 EAAEPEV
-554 PAEPERMP
+554 P
-562 VQEEAQPQPKVD
+562 VQEATEPEAPVQEAQAQPKID
-574 PMSYVRTGLDEK
+574 PMSYVRYGLDEK

-594 STIRGVNEQVNEAVT
+594 SSIRGVNEQVNEAVT

-630 DAGNGRTTLALGIAR
+630 DAGNGRTTLALGIAK

-759 NDCVMDDSA
+759 NDSVMDDSA
-768 VLTLYDGIGV
+768 VLTLYDGIGT
-778 LQNAEQPVAILD
+778 LQNSEQPVAILD

-813 VSGKRYDAEDRI
+813 VSGKRYDSEDRI

>member
-1 MDKYEYQAKLE
+1 MTRLYVCDRIVTTMLNDNTRYHPDQWRSVGIRIVNKYKGCMKVDKYEYQAKLE
-12 EIKKLVDK
+12 EMKKLVDK
-20 EEYEEAAAIADTIE
+20 EEYEEAVAIADTIE

-110 RYILKYEI
+110 KYILKYEI

-124 SIEEQIQV
+124 SVEEQIQV

-142 EQWAYELARLYSEAG
+142 EQWAYELARLYAQAG

-172 FHNGQYVVQALELK
+172 FHNGEYVVQALELK
-186 KKYAQLTPE
+186 KKYAPLTPE

-221 TLGEE
+221 TLDEE
-226 ITKELPKSEKEVIAD
+226 ITKELPKSETEVIAD
-241 SIMMDTEKE
+241 SIMMNTEKE
-250 IAAAVT
+250 IAAAVA
-256 EHKEETKAA
+256 EHKEETTQ
-265 APEEVK
+265 EEQT
-271 AAEPKSFNTVEMQ
+271 AEPARPKDFNTVEMQ

-291 RQILSGMRGV
+291 RQILSGMRGS
-301 KPAAEPEQMP
+301 KPAAEPEP
-311 AAEPVAATRE
+311 IPEAAVAATQE
-321 EEPEEQ
+321 EEPEEEQ
-327 IEGQMSIDDILTG
+327 QMEGQMSIDDILTG
-340 TVQTEEEPAK
+340 A
-350 APSEPAKPVEEK
+350 
-362 PVEEPAEAIKPA
+362 A
-374 EEPKAEQQAMRSEQ
+374 EEPKQSPVSEAAPAAQVEETQPQ
-388 DILEAKTI
+388 DILSAETI
-396 NLSESIRREIGDR
+396 NLSDSIHREIGDR
-409 DLRSYAAELAARQ
+409 DLRSYATELAARQ
-422 KAAQRVQIPVPEMG
+422 REAAAVQIPVPEPV
-436 KAPELKDIPVSEPVQ
+436 KEPVLKDVPVMNKE
-451 KKTAET
+451 KK
-457 PAAEKVSAEKVQM
+457 EK
-470 QPEPVQAQEM
+470 
-480 PVQKTAIQP
+480 
-489 ESVQPEPVQAQR
+489 
-501 PTEAVEAAAKK
+501 
-512 LQQPTR
+512 QQ
-518 QIPVE
+518 
-523 QIQEQ
+523 
-528 RAQETV
+528 
-534 EETPEQKIQ
+534 
-543 AEPEEAAVQET
+543 
-554 PAEPERMP
+554 P
-562 VQEEAQPQPKVD
+562 VQEEVQDVQPVQETVQNVQPVQEAVQAVEPEKPAEAAEAAEETPVQTAQQEAEPQQPKID

-586 EKSMLGFW
+586 EKSLLGFW
-594 STIRGVNEQVNEAVT
+594 SSIRGMNEQVNEVVT
-609 LMMRSILA
+609 LMMRSILT

-630 DAGNGRTTLALGIAR
+630 DAGNGRTTLALGMAKIL
-645 IIGRCKGMQSQ
+645 GRCKGLQSQ
-656 KVAKIYAEDLNSKD
+656 KVAKIYAEDLNGKD

-688 GDLSDNAA
+688 GDLSDSTA

-735 DITMNVPTLTNDEL
+735 DITLNVPTLTNDEL
-749 VEFGKYYALQ
+749 VEFGRYYALQ

-778 LQNAEQPVAILD
+778 LQNSEQPVAILD

>member
-1 MDKYEYQAKLE
+1 MTRLYVCDRIVTTMLNDNTRYHPDQWRSVGIRIVNKYKGCMKVDKYEYQAKLE
-12 EIKKLVDK
+12 EMKKLVDK
-20 EEYEEAAAIADTIE
+20 EEYEEAVAIADTIE

-110 RYILKYEI
+110 KYILKYEI

-124 SIEEQIQV
+124 SVEEQIQV

-142 EQWAYELARLYSEAG
+142 EQWAYELARLYAQAG

-172 FHNGQYVVQALELK
+172 FHNGEYVVQALELK
-186 KKYAQLTPE
+186 KKYAPLTPE

-210 TKEAAIEAAVP
+210 TKEAVIEAAVP
-221 TLGEE
+221 TLDEE
-226 ITKELPKSEKEVIAD
+226 ITKELPKSETEVIAD
-241 SIMMDTEKE
+241 SIMMNTEKE
-250 IAAAVT
+250 IAAAVA
-256 EHKEETKAA
+256 EHKEETTQ
-265 APEEVK
+265 EEQT
-271 AAEPKSFNTVEMQ
+271 AEPARPKDFNTVEMQ

-291 RQILSGMRGV
+291 RQILSGMRGS
-301 KPAAEPEQMP
+301 KPAAEPEP
-311 AAEPVAATRE
+311 IPEAAVAATQE
-321 EEPEEQ
+321 EEPEEEQ
-327 IEGQMSIDDILTG
+327 QMEGQMSIDDILTG
-340 TVQTEEEPAK
+340 A
-350 APSEPAKPVEEK
+350 
-362 PVEEPAEAIKPA
+362 A
-374 EEPKAEQQAMRSEQ
+374 EEPKQSPVSEAAPAAQVEETQPQ
-388 DILEAKTI
+388 DILSAETI
-396 NLSESIRREIGDR
+396 NLSDSIHREIGDK
-409 DLRSYAAELAARQ
+409 DLRSYATELAARQ
-422 KAAQRVQIPVPEMG
+422 REAAAVQIPVPEPV
-436 KAPELKDIPVSEPVQ
+436 KEPVLKDVPVMNKE
-451 KKTAET
+451 KK
-457 PAAEKVSAEKVQM
+457 EK
-470 QPEPVQAQEM
+470 
-480 PVQKTAIQP
+480 
-489 ESVQPEPVQAQR
+489 
-501 PTEAVEAAAKK
+501 
-512 LQQPTR
+512 QQ
-518 QIPVE
+518 
-523 QIQEQ
+523 
-528 RAQETV
+528 
-534 EETPEQKIQ
+534 
-543 AEPEEAAVQET
+543 
-554 PAEPERMP
+554 P
-562 VQEEAQPQPKVD
+562 VQEEVQDVQPVQETVQNVQPVQEAVQAVEPEKPAEAAEAAEETPVQTAQQEAEPQQPKID

-586 EKSMLGFW
+586 EKSLLGFW
-594 STIRGVNEQVNEAVT
+594 SSIRGMNEQVNEVVT
-609 LMMRSILA
+609 LMMRSILT

-630 DAGNGRTTLALGIAR
+630 DAGNGRTTLALGMAKIL
-645 IIGRCKGMQSQ
+645 GRCKGLQSQ
-656 KVAKIYAEDLNSKD
+656 KVAKIYAEDLNGKD

-688 GDLSDNAA
+688 GDLSDSAA

-735 DITMNVPTLTNDEL
+735 DITLNVPTLTNDEL

-778 LQNAEQPVAILD
+778 LQNSEQPVAILD

>member
-1 MDKYEYQAKLE
+1 MKVDKYEYQAKLE
-12 EIKKLVDK
+12 EMKKLVDK
-20 EEYEEAAAIADTIE
+20 EEYEEAVAIADTIE

-110 RYILKYEI
+110 KYILKYEI

-124 SIEEQIQV
+124 SVEEQIQV

-142 EQWAYELARLYSEAG
+142 EQWAYELARLYAQAG

-172 FHNGQYVVQALELK
+172 FHNGEYVVQALELK
-186 KKYAQLTPE
+186 KKYAPLTPE

-221 TLGEE
+221 TLDEE
-226 ITKELPKSEKEVIAD
+226 ITKELPKSETEVIAD
-241 SIMMDTEKE
+241 SIMMNTEKE
-250 IAAAVT
+250 IAAAVA
-256 EHKEETKAA
+256 EHKEETTQ
-265 APEEVK
+265 EEQT
-271 AAEPKSFNTVEMQ
+271 AEPARPKDFNTVEMQ

-291 RQILSGMRGV
+291 RQILSGMRGS
-301 KPAAEPEQMP
+301 KPAAEPEP
-311 AAEPVAATRE
+311 IPEAAVAATQE
-321 EEPEEQ
+321 EEPEEEQ
-327 IEGQMSIDDILTG
+327 QMEGQMSIDDILTG
-340 TVQTEEEPAK
+340 A
-350 APSEPAKPVEEK
+350 
-362 PVEEPAEAIKPA
+362 A
-374 EEPKAEQQAMRSEQ
+374 EEPKQSPVSEAAPAAQVEETQPQ
-388 DILEAKTI
+388 DILSAETI
-396 NLSESIRREIGDR
+396 NLSDSIHREIGDR
-409 DLRSYAAELAARQ
+409 DLRSYATELAARQ
-422 KAAQRVQIPVPEMG
+422 REAAAVQIPVPEPV
-436 KAPELKDIPVSEPVQ
+436 KEPVLKDVPVMNKE
-451 KKTAET
+451 
-457 PAAEKVSAEKVQM
+457 EKEK
-470 QPEPVQAQEM
+470 
-480 PVQKTAIQP
+480 
-489 ESVQPEPVQAQR
+489 
-501 PTEAVEAAAKK
+501 
-512 LQQPTR
+512 QQ
-518 QIPVE
+518 
-523 QIQEQ
+523 
-528 RAQETV
+528 
-534 EETPEQKIQ
+534 
-543 AEPEEAAVQET
+543 
-554 PAEPERMP
+554 P
-562 VQEEAQPQPKVD
+562 VQEEVQDVQPVQETVQNVQPVQAVEPEKPAEAAEAAEETPVQTAQQEAEPQQPKID

-586 EKSMLGFW
+586 EKSLLGFW
-594 STIRGVNEQVNEAVT
+594 SSIRGMNEQVNEVVT
-609 LMMRSILA
+609 LMMRSILT

-630 DAGNGRTTLALGIAR
+630 DAGNGRTTLALGMAKIL
-645 IIGRCKGMQSQ
+645 GRCKGLQSQ
-656 KVAKIYAEDLNSKD
+656 KVAKIYAEDLNGKD

-735 DITMNVPTLTNDEL
+735 DITLNVPTLTNDEL

-778 LQNAEQPVAILD
+778 LQNSEQPVAILD

>member
-1 MDKYEYQAKLE
+1 MKVDKYEYQAKLE
-12 EIKKLVDK
+12 EMKKLVDK
-20 EEYEEAAAIADTIE
+20 EEYEEAVAIADTIE

-110 RYILKYEI
+110 KYILKYEI

-124 SIEEQIQV
+124 SVEEQIQV

-142 EQWAYELARLYSEAG
+142 EQWAYELARLYAQAG

-172 FHNGQYVVQALELK
+172 FHNGEYVVQALELK
-186 KKYAQLTPE
+186 KKYAPLTPE

-221 TLGEE
+221 TLDEE
-226 ITKELPKSEKEVIAD
+226 ITKELPKSETEVIAD
-241 SIMMDTEKE
+241 SIMMNTEKE
-250 IAAAVT
+250 IAAAVA
-256 EHKEETKAA
+256 EHKEETTQ
-265 APEEVK
+265 EEQT
-271 AAEPKSFNTVEMQ
+271 AEPARPKDFNTVEMQ

-291 RQILSGMRGV
+291 RQILSGMRGS
-301 KPAAEPEQMP
+301 KPAAEPEP
-311 AAEPVAATRE
+311 IPEAAVAATQE
-321 EEPEEQ
+321 EEPEEEQ
-327 IEGQMSIDDILTG
+327 QMEGQMSIDDILTG
-340 TVQTEEEPAK
+340 A
-350 APSEPAKPVEEK
+350 
-362 PVEEPAEAIKPA
+362 A
-374 EEPKAEQQAMRSEQ
+374 EEPKQSPVSEAAPAAQVEETQPQ
-388 DILEAKTI
+388 DILSAETI
-396 NLSESIRREIGDR
+396 NLSDSIHREIGDR
-409 DLRSYAAELAARQ
+409 DLRSYATELAARQ
-422 KAAQRVQIPVPEMG
+422 REAAAVQIPVPEPV
-436 KAPELKDIPVSEPVQ
+436 KEPVLKDVPVMNKE
-451 KKTAET
+451 KK
-457 PAAEKVSAEKVQM
+457 EK
-470 QPEPVQAQEM
+470 
-480 PVQKTAIQP
+480 
-489 ESVQPEPVQAQR
+489 
-501 PTEAVEAAAKK
+501 
-512 LQQPTR
+512 QQ
-518 QIPVE
+518 
-523 QIQEQ
+523 
-528 RAQETV
+528 
-534 EETPEQKIQ
+534 
-543 AEPEEAAVQET
+543 
-554 PAEPERMP
+554 P
-562 VQEEAQPQPKVD
+562 VQEEVQDVQPVQETVQNVQPVQEAVQAVEPEKPAEAAEAAEETPVQTAQQEAEPQQPKID

-586 EKSMLGFW
+586 EKSLLGFW
-594 STIRGVNEQVNEAVT
+594 SSIRGMNEQVNEVVT
-609 LMMRSILA
+609 LMMRSILT

-630 DAGNGRTTLALGIAR
+630 DAGNGRTTLALGMAKIL
-645 IIGRCKGMQSQ
+645 GRCKGLQSQ
-656 KVAKIYAEDLNSKD
+656 KVAKIYAEDLNGKD

-688 GDLSDNAA
+688 GDLSDSAA

-735 DITMNVPTLTNDEL
+735 DITLNVPTLTNDEL
-749 VEFGKYYALQ
+749 VEFGRYYALQ

-778 LQNAEQPVAILD
+778 LQNSEQPVAILD

>member
-1 MDKYEYQAKLE
+1 MKVDKYEYQAKLE
-12 EIKKLVDK
+12 EMKKLVDK
-20 EEYEEAAAIADTIE
+20 EEYEEAVAIADTIE

-110 RYILKYEI
+110 KYILKYEI

-124 SIEEQIQV
+124 SVEEQIQV

-142 EQWAYELARLYSEAG
+142 EQWAYELARLYAQAG

-172 FHNGQYVVQALELK
+172 FHNGEYVVQALELK
-186 KKYAQLTPE
+186 KKYAPLTPE

-221 TLGEE
+221 TLDEE
-226 ITKELPKSEKEVIAD
+226 ITKELPKSETEVIAD
-241 SIMMDTEKE
+241 SIMMNTEKE
-250 IAAAVT
+250 IAAAVA
-256 EHKEETKAA
+256 EHKEETTQ
-265 APEEVK
+265 EEQT
-271 AAEPKSFNTVEMQ
+271 AEPARPKDFNTVEMQ

-291 RQILSGMRGV
+291 RQILSGMRGS
-301 KPAAEPEQMP
+301 KPAAEPEP
-311 AAEPVAATRE
+311 IPEAAVAATQE
-321 EEPEEQ
+321 EEPEEEQ
-327 IEGQMSIDDILTG
+327 QMEGQMSIDDILTG
-340 TVQTEEEPAK
+340 A
-350 APSEPAKPVEEK
+350 
-362 PVEEPAEAIKPA
+362 A
-374 EEPKAEQQAMRSEQ
+374 EEPKQSPVSEAAPAAQVEETQPQ
-388 DILEAKTI
+388 DILSAETI
-396 NLSESIRREIGDR
+396 NLSDSIHREIGDR
-409 DLRSYAAELAARQ
+409 DLRSYATELAARQ
-422 KAAQRVQIPVPEMG
+422 REAAAVQIPVPEPV
-436 KAPELKDIPVSEPVQ
+436 KEPVLKDVPVMNKE
-451 KKTAET
+451 KK
-457 PAAEKVSAEKVQM
+457 EK
-470 QPEPVQAQEM
+470 
-480 PVQKTAIQP
+480 
-489 ESVQPEPVQAQR
+489 
-501 PTEAVEAAAKK
+501 
-512 LQQPTR
+512 QQ
-518 QIPVE
+518 
-523 QIQEQ
+523 
-528 RAQETV
+528 
-534 EETPEQKIQ
+534 
-543 AEPEEAAVQET
+543 
-554 PAEPERMP
+554 P
-562 VQEEAQPQPKVD
+562 VQEEVQDVQPVQETVQNVQPVQEAVQAVEPEKPAEAAEAAEETPVQTAQQEAEPQQPKID

-586 EKSMLGFW
+586 EKSLLGFW
-594 STIRGVNEQVNEAVT
+594 SSIRGMNEQVNEVVT
-609 LMMRSILA
+609 LMMRSILT

-630 DAGNGRTTLALGIAR
+630 DAGNGRTTLALGMAKIL
-645 IIGRCKGMQSQ
+645 GRCKGLQSQ
-656 KVAKIYAEDLNSKD
+656 KVAKIYAEDLNGKD

-688 GDLSDNAA
+688 GDLSDSAA

-711 VFLEDERRYLMD
+711 VFLEDERRYLMN

-735 DITMNVPTLTNDEL
+735 DITLNVPTLTNDEL

-778 LQNAEQPVAILD
+778 LQNSEQPVAILD

>member
-124 SIEEQIQV
+124 SIEEQIKV

-142 EQWAYELARLYSEAG
+142 EQWAYELAKLYSEAG
-157 MIDKCIAE
+157 MVDKCIAE

-221 TLGEE
+221 TLDEE
-226 ITKELPKSEKEVIAD
+226 IMKEMPKSETEAIAD
-241 SIMMDTEKE
+241 SIMMNTEKE

-256 EHKEETKAA
+256 EHKEEEKTSVAETEKK
-265 APEEVK
+265 VK
-271 AAEPKSFNTVEMQ
+271 EFDTVDMQ

-301 KPAAEPEQMP
+301 KPVAELKQEPKQESKQEPE
-311 AAEPVAATRE
+311 AVAVTE

-327 IEGQMSIDDILTG
+327 IEGQMSIDDILT
-340 TVQTEEEPAK
+340 E
-350 APSEPAKPVEEK
+350 
-362 PVEEPAEAIKPA
+362 
-374 EEPKAEQQAMRSEQ
+374 KAESTAEPTKVQQMEEQ
-388 DILEAKTI
+388 KDAQKPEVQDIETQDAAREQNILEAKTI

-422 KAAQRVQIPVPEMG
+422 KEAVKMQIPVPDLG
-436 KAPELKDIPVSEPVQ
+436 KAPELKEIPVEKPVRKTITEEAPVQ
-451 KKTAET
+451 KVAE
-457 PAAEKVSAEKVQM
+457 
-470 QPEPVQAQEM
+470 PEAPVQKVAEPEM
-480 PVQKTAIQP
+480 PVQKVAEP
-489 ESVQPEPVQAQR
+489 EAPV
-501 PTEAVEAAAKK
+501 
-512 LQQPTR
+512 
-518 QIPVE
+518 
-523 QIQEQ
+523 
-528 RAQETV
+528 QETV
-534 EETPEQKIQ
+534 EPEVPVQEAVEPEVPVQ
-543 AEPEEAAVQET
+543 EAAEPEV
-554 PAEPERMP
+554 P
-562 VQEEAQPQPKVD
+562 VQEATEPEAPVQEAQAQPKID
-574 PMSYVRTGLDEK
+574 PMSYVRYGLDEK

-594 STIRGVNEQVNEAVT
+594 SSIRGVNEQVNEAVT

-630 DAGNGRTTLALGIAR
+630 DAGNGRTTLALGIAK

-759 NDCVMDDSA
+759 NDSVMDDSA
-768 VLTLYDGIGV
+768 VLTLYDGIGT
-778 LQNAEQPVAILD
+778 LQNSEQPVAILD

-813 VSGKRYDAEDRI
+813 VSGKRYDSEDRI

>member
-1 MDKYEYQAKLE
+1 MTRLYVCDRIVTTMLNDNTRYHPDQWRSVGIRIVNKYKGCMKVDKYEYQAKLE
-12 EIKKLVDK
+12 EMKKLVDK
-20 EEYEEAAAIADTIE
+20 EEYEEAVAIADTIE

-110 RYILKYEI
+110 KYILKYEI

-124 SIEEQIQV
+124 SVEEQIQV

-142 EQWAYELARLYSEAG
+142 EQWAYELARLYAQAG

-172 FHNGQYVVQALELK
+172 FHNGEYVVQALELK
-186 KKYAQLTPE
+186 KKYAPLTPE

-221 TLGEE
+221 TLDEE
-226 ITKELPKSEKEVIAD
+226 ITKELPKSETEVIAD
-241 SIMMDTEKE
+241 SIMMNTEKE
-250 IAAAVT
+250 IAAAVA
-256 EHKEETKAA
+256 EHKEETTQ
-265 APEEVK
+265 EEQT
-271 AAEPKSFNTVEMQ
+271 AEPARPKDFNTVEMQ

-291 RQILSGMRGV
+291 RQILSGMRGS
-301 KPAAEPEQMP
+301 KPAAEPEP
-311 AAEPVAATRE
+311 IPEAAVAATQE
-321 EEPEEQ
+321 EEPEEEQ
-327 IEGQMSIDDILTG
+327 QMEGQMSIDDILTG
-340 TVQTEEEPAK
+340 A
-350 APSEPAKPVEEK
+350 
-362 PVEEPAEAIKPA
+362 A
-374 EEPKAEQQAMRSEQ
+374 EEPKQSPVSEAAPAAQVEETQPQ
-388 DILEAKTI
+388 DILSAETI
-396 NLSESIRREIGDR
+396 NLSDSIHREIGDK
-409 DLRSYAAELAARQ
+409 DLRSYATELAARQ
-422 KAAQRVQIPVPEMG
+422 REAAAVQIPVPEPV
-436 KAPELKDIPVSEPVQ
+436 KEPVLKDVPVMNKE
-451 KKTAET
+451 KK
-457 PAAEKVSAEKVQM
+457 EK
-470 QPEPVQAQEM
+470 
-480 PVQKTAIQP
+480 
-489 ESVQPEPVQAQR
+489 
-501 PTEAVEAAAKK
+501 
-512 LQQPTR
+512 QQ
-518 QIPVE
+518 
-523 QIQEQ
+523 
-528 RAQETV
+528 
-534 EETPEQKIQ
+534 
-543 AEPEEAAVQET
+543 
-554 PAEPERMP
+554 P
-562 VQEEAQPQPKVD
+562 VQEEVQDVQPVQETVQNVQPVQEAVQAVEPEKPAEAAEAAEETPVQTAQQEAEPQQPKID

-586 EKSMLGFW
+586 EKSLLGFW
-594 STIRGVNEQVNEAVT
+594 SSIRGMNEQVNEVVT
-609 LMMRSILA
+609 LMMRSILT

-630 DAGNGRTTLALGIAR
+630 DAGNGRTTLALGMAKIL
-645 IIGRCKGMQSQ
+645 GRCKGLQSQ
-656 KVAKIYAEDLNSKD
+656 KVAKIYAEDLNGKD

-688 GDLSDNAA
+688 GDLSDSAA

-735 DITMNVPTLTNDEL
+735 DITLNVPTLTNDEL
-749 VEFGKYYALQ
+749 VEFGRYYALQ

-778 LQNAEQPVAILD
+778 LQNSEQPVAILD

>member
-1 MDKYEYQAKLE
+1 MTRLYVCDRIVTTMLNDNTRYHPDQWRSVGIRIVNKYKGCMKVDKYEYQAKLE
-12 EIKKLVDK
+12 EMKKLVDK
-20 EEYEEAAAIADTIE
+20 EEYEEAVAIADTIE

-110 RYILKYEI
+110 KYILKYEI

-124 SIEEQIQV
+124 SVEEQIQV

-142 EQWAYELARLYSEAG
+142 EQWAYELARLYAQAG

-172 FHNGQYVVQALELK
+172 FHNGEYVVQALELK
-186 KKYAQLTPE
+186 KKYAPLTPE

-221 TLGEE
+221 TLDEE
-226 ITKELPKSEKEVIAD
+226 ITKELPKSETEVIAD
-241 SIMMDTEKE
+241 SIMMNTEKE
-250 IAAAVT
+250 IAAAVA
-256 EHKEETKAA
+256 EHKEETTQ
-265 APEEVK
+265 EEQT
-271 AAEPKSFNTVEMQ
+271 AEPARPKDFNTVEMQ

-291 RQILSGMRGV
+291 RQILSGMRGS
-301 KPAAEPEQMP
+301 KPAAEPEP
-311 AAEPVAATRE
+311 IPEAAVAATQE
-321 EEPEEQ
+321 EEPEEEQ
-327 IEGQMSIDDILTG
+327 QMEGQMSIDDILTG
-340 TVQTEEEPAK
+340 A
-350 APSEPAKPVEEK
+350 
-362 PVEEPAEAIKPA
+362 A
-374 EEPKAEQQAMRSEQ
+374 EEPKQSPVSEAAPAAQVEETQPQ
-388 DILEAKTI
+388 DILSAETI
-396 NLSESIRREIGDR
+396 NLSDSIHREIGDR
-409 DLRSYAAELAARQ
+409 DLRSYATELAARQ
-422 KAAQRVQIPVPEMG
+422 REAAAVQIPVPEPV
-436 KAPELKDIPVSEPVQ
+436 KEPVLKDVPVMNKEEKEKQQPVQ
-451 KKTAET
+451 KE
-457 PAAEKVSAEKVQM
+457 VQD
-470 QPEPVQAQEM
+470 
-480 PVQKTAIQP
+480 
-489 ESVQPEPVQAQR
+489 VQPV
-501 PTEAVEAAAKK
+501 
-512 LQQPTR
+512 
-518 QIPVE
+518 
-523 QIQEQ
+523 
-528 RAQETV
+528 QETV
-534 EETPEQKIQ
+534 QNAQPVQEAVQAVEPEKPAEAAEAAEETPVQTAQQE
-543 AEPEEAAVQET
+543 AEPQ
-554 PAEPERMP
+554 
-562 VQEEAQPQPKVD
+562 QPKID

-586 EKSMLGFW
+586 EKSLLGFW
-594 STIRGVNEQVNEAVT
+594 SSIRGMNEQVNEVVT
-609 LMMRSILA
+609 LMMRSILT

-630 DAGNGRTTLALGIAR
+630 DAGNGRTTLALGMAKIL
-645 IIGRCKGMQSQ
+645 GRCKGLQSQ
-656 KVAKIYAEDLNSKD
+656 KVAKIYAEDLNGKD

-735 DITMNVPTLTNDEL
+735 DITLNVPTLTNDEL

-778 LQNAEQPVAILD
+778 LQNSEQPVAILD

>member
-1 MDKYEYQAKLE
+1 MTRLYVCDRIVTTMLNDNTRYHPDQWRSVGIRIVNKYKGCMKVDKYEYQAKLE
-12 EIKKLVDK
+12 EMKKLVDK
-20 EEYEEAAAIADTIE
+20 EEYEEAVAIADTIE

-110 RYILKYEI
+110 KYILKYEI

-124 SIEEQIQV
+124 SVEEQIQV

-142 EQWAYELARLYSEAG
+142 EQWAYELARLYAQAG

-172 FHNGQYVVQALELK
+172 FHNGEYVVQALELK
-186 KKYAQLTPE
+186 KKYAPLTPE

-221 TLGEE
+221 TLDEE
-226 ITKELPKSEKEVIAD
+226 ITKELPKSETEVIAD
-241 SIMMDTEKE
+241 SIMMNTEKE
-250 IAAAVT
+250 IAAAVA
-256 EHKEETKAA
+256 EHKEETTQ
-265 APEEVK
+265 EEQT
-271 AAEPKSFNTVEMQ
+271 AEPARPKDFNTVEMQ

-291 RQILSGMRGV
+291 RQILSGMRGS
-301 KPAAEPEQMP
+301 KPAAEPEP
-311 AAEPVAATRE
+311 IPEAAVAATQE
-321 EEPEEQ
+321 EEPEEEQ
-327 IEGQMSIDDILTG
+327 QMEGQMSIDDILTG
-340 TVQTEEEPAK
+340 A
-350 APSEPAKPVEEK
+350 
-362 PVEEPAEAIKPA
+362 A
-374 EEPKAEQQAMRSEQ
+374 EEPKQSPVSEAAPAAQVEETQPQ
-388 DILEAKTI
+388 DILSAETI
-396 NLSESIRREIGDR
+396 NLSDSIHREIGDK
-409 DLRSYAAELAARQ
+409 DLRSYATELAARQ
-422 KAAQRVQIPVPEMG
+422 REAAAVQIPVPEPV
-436 KAPELKDIPVSEPVQ
+436 KEPVLKDVPVMNKE
-451 KKTAET
+451 KK
-457 PAAEKVSAEKVQM
+457 EK
-470 QPEPVQAQEM
+470 
-480 PVQKTAIQP
+480 
-489 ESVQPEPVQAQR
+489 
-501 PTEAVEAAAKK
+501 
-512 LQQPTR
+512 QQ
-518 QIPVE
+518 
-523 QIQEQ
+523 
-528 RAQETV
+528 
-534 EETPEQKIQ
+534 
-543 AEPEEAAVQET
+543 
-554 PAEPERMP
+554 P
-562 VQEEAQPQPKVD
+562 VQEEVQDVQLVQETVQNVQPVQEAVQAVEPEKPAEAAEAAEETPVQTAQQEAEPQQPKID

-586 EKSMLGFW
+586 EKSLLGFW
-594 STIRGVNEQVNEAVT
+594 SSIRGMNEQVNEVVT
-609 LMMRSILA
+609 LMMRSILT

-630 DAGNGRTTLALGIAR
+630 DAGNGRTTLSLGMAKIL
-645 IIGRCKGMQSQ
+645 GRCKGLQSQ
-656 KVAKIYAEDLNSKD
+656 KVAKIYAEDLNGKD

-688 GDLSDNAA
+688 GDLSDSAA

-735 DITMNVPTLTNDEL
+735 DITLNVPTLTNDEL

-778 LQNAEQPVAILD
+778 LQNSEQPVAILD

>member
-1 MDKYEYQAKLE
+1 MHDNSVGIREKRYKGCIEVDKYEYQAKLE

-110 RYILKYEI
+110 KYILKYEI

-124 SIEEQIQV
+124 SVEEQIQV

-142 EQWAYELARLYSEAG
+142 EQWAYELAKLYAQAG

-172 FHNGQYVVQALELK
+172 FHNGEYVVQALELK
-186 KKYAQLTPE
+186 KKYASLTPE

-221 TLGEE
+221 TLDEE
-226 ITKELPKSEKEVIAD
+226 ITKELPKSESEVIAD
-241 SIMMDTEKE
+241 SIMMNTEKE
-250 IAAAVT
+250 IAAAVA
-256 EHKEETKAA
+256 EHKEEAEQEAK
-265 APEEVK
+265 K
-271 AAEPKSFNTVEMQ
+271 AEPAKAKDFNSVEMQ
-284 NELANSM
+284 NELASSM
-291 RQILSGMRGV
+291 RQILSGMRGS
-301 KPAAEPEQMP
+301 KPVAEPEQMM
-311 AAEPVAATRE
+311 ADTVAATRE
-321 EEPEEQ
+321 EEPEEEQQ

-340 TVQTEEEPAK
+340 SVTEEKQESLSRT
-350 APSEPAKPVEEK
+350 APEV
-362 PVEEPAEAIKPA
+362 
-374 EEPKAEQQAMRSEQ
+374 PKAEAAQPQKPTMMPDE
-388 DILEAKTI
+388 DILNAETI
-396 NLSESIRREIGDR
+396 NLSESIHKEIGDR
-409 DLRSYAAELAARQ
+409 NLRAYAAELAARQ
-422 KAAQRVQIPVPEMG
+422 KQAEEVKIPVPE
-436 KAPELKDIPVSEPVQ
+436 PVKEPVLKEAPVMNTRVVKEMPEAQ
-451 KKTAET
+451 QVAE
-457 PAAEKVSAEKVQM
+457 PAVQSTR
-470 QPEPVQAQEM
+470 EM
-480 PVQKTAIQP
+480 PVEQLQK
-489 ESVQPEPVQAQR
+489 QR
-501 PTEAVEAAAKK
+501 
-512 LQQPTR
+512 
-518 QIPVE
+518 
-523 QIQEQ
+523 
-528 RAQETV
+528 
-534 EETPEQKIQ
+534 TPNVT
-543 AEPEEAAVQET
+543 EEA
-554 PAEPERMP
+554 P
-562 VQEEAQPQPKVD
+562 VQEEITEVPQMEAAQPETEQKEAPTQQEAAQPEALQSENEAESQPKID

-594 STIRGVNEQVNEAVT
+594 SSIRGINEQVNEVVT

-617 DKTSSHGNVLLIG
+617 DKTSAHGNVLLIG
-630 DAGNGRTTLALGIAR
+630 DAGNGRTTLALGIAK
-645 IIGRCKGMQSQ
+645 IIGRCKGLQSQ

-675 NKIAGGILIIEEA
+675 SKIAGGILIIEEA

-723 LLGRNPQFAQKF
+723 LLGRNPQLAQKF
-735 DITMNVPTLTNDEL
+735 DITLNVPTLTNDEL

-778 LQNAEQPVAILD
+778 LQNSEQPVAVLD

>member
-1 MDKYEYQAKLE
+1 MKVDKYEYQAKLE
-12 EIKKLVDK
+12 EMKKLVDK
-20 EEYEEAAAIADTIE
+20 EEYEEAVAIADTIE

-110 RYILKYEI
+110 KYILKYEI

-124 SIEEQIQV
+124 SVEEQIQV

-142 EQWAYELARLYSEAG
+142 EQWAYELARLYAQAG

-172 FHNGQYVVQALELK
+172 FHNGEYVVQALELK
-186 KKYAQLTPE
+186 KKYAPLTPE

-221 TLGEE
+221 TLDEE
-226 ITKELPKSEKEVIAD
+226 ITKELPKSETEVIAD
-241 SIMMDTEKE
+241 SIMMNTEKE
-250 IAAAVT
+250 IAAAVA
-256 EHKEETKAA
+256 EHKEETTQ
-265 APEEVK
+265 EEQT
-271 AAEPKSFNTVEMQ
+271 AEPARPKDFNTVEMQ

-291 RQILSGMRGV
+291 RQILSGMRGS
-301 KPAAEPEQMP
+301 KPAAEPEPIP
-311 AAEPVAATRE
+311 AAAVAATQE
-321 EEPEEQ
+321 EEPEEEQQ

-340 TVQTEEEPAK
+340 A
-350 APSEPAKPVEEK
+350 
-362 PVEEPAEAIKPA
+362 A
-374 EEPKAEQQAMRSEQ
+374 EEPKQSPVSEAAPAAQVEETQPQ
-388 DILEAKTI
+388 DILSAETI
-396 NLSESIRREIGDR
+396 NLSDSIHREIGDR
-409 DLRSYAAELAARQ
+409 NLRSYAAELSARQ
-422 KAAQRVQIPVPEMG
+422 REAAAVQIPVPEPV
-436 KAPELKDIPVSEPVQ
+436 KEPVLKDVPVMNKEEKQQPVQ
-451 KKTAET
+451 EAVQNEQPVQEAVQNAQPVQEAE
-457 PAAEKVSAEKVQM
+457 PEKPAEAAE
-470 QPEPVQAQEM
+470 
-480 PVQKTAIQP
+480 
-489 ESVQPEPVQAQR
+489 
-501 PTEAVEAAAKK
+501 AA
-512 LQQPTR
+512 
-518 QIPVE
+518 
-523 QIQEQ
+523 
-528 RAQETV
+528 
-534 EETPEQKIQ
+534 EETPVQTAQQE
-543 AEPEEAAVQET
+543 AEPQQET
-554 PAEPERMP
+554 ES
-562 VQEEAQPQPKVD
+562 QQPKID
-574 PMSYVRTGLDEK
+574 PMSYVRNGLDEK
-586 EKSMLGFW
+586 EKSLLGFW
-594 STIRGVNEQVNEAVT
+594 SSIRGMNEQVNEVVT
-609 LMMRSILA
+609 LMMRSILT

-630 DAGNGRTTLALGIAR
+630 DAGNGRTTLALGMAKIL
-645 IIGRCKGMQSQ
+645 GRCKGLQSQ
-656 KVAKIYAEDLNSKD
+656 KVAKIYAEDLNGKD

-688 GDLSDNAA
+688 GDLNDNAA

-735 DITMNVPTLTNDEL
+735 DITLNVPTLTNDEL

-778 LQNAEQPVAILD
+778 LQNSEQPVAILD

>member
-1 MDKYEYQAKLE
+1 MTRLYVCDRIVTTMLNDNTRYHPDQWRSVGIRIVNKYKGCMKVDKYEYQAKLE
-12 EIKKLVDK
+12 EMKKLVDK
-20 EEYEEAAAIADTIE
+20 EEYEEAVAIADTIE

-110 RYILKYEI
+110 KYILKYEI

-124 SIEEQIQV
+124 SVEEQIQV

-142 EQWAYELARLYSEAG
+142 EQWAYELARLYAQAG

-172 FHNGQYVVQALELK
+172 FHNGEYVVQALELK
-186 KKYAQLTPE
+186 KKYAPLTPE

-221 TLGEE
+221 TLDEE
-226 ITKELPKSEKEVIAD
+226 ITKELPKSETEVIAD
-241 SIMMDTEKE
+241 SIMMNTEKE
-250 IAAAVT
+250 IAAAVA
-256 EHKEETKAA
+256 EHKEETIQ
-265 APEEVK
+265 EEQT
-271 AAEPKSFNTVEMQ
+271 AEPARPKDFNTVEMQ

-291 RQILSGMRGV
+291 RQILSGMRGS
-301 KPAAEPEQMP
+301 KPAAEPEP
-311 AAEPVAATRE
+311 IPEAAVAATQE
-321 EEPEEQ
+321 EEPEEEQ
-327 IEGQMSIDDILTG
+327 QMEGQMSIDDILTG
-340 TVQTEEEPAK
+340 A
-350 APSEPAKPVEEK
+350 
-362 PVEEPAEAIKPA
+362 A
-374 EEPKAEQQAMRSEQ
+374 EEPKQSPVSEAAPAAQVEETQPQ
-388 DILEAKTI
+388 DILSAETI
-396 NLSESIRREIGDR
+396 NLSDSIHREIGDR
-409 DLRSYAAELAARQ
+409 DLRSYATELAARQ
-422 KAAQRVQIPVPEMG
+422 REAAAVQIPVPEPV
-436 KAPELKDIPVSEPVQ
+436 KEPVLKDVPVMNKE
-451 KKTAET
+451 KK
-457 PAAEKVSAEKVQM
+457 EK
-470 QPEPVQAQEM
+470 
-480 PVQKTAIQP
+480 
-489 ESVQPEPVQAQR
+489 
-501 PTEAVEAAAKK
+501 
-512 LQQPTR
+512 QQ
-518 QIPVE
+518 
-523 QIQEQ
+523 
-528 RAQETV
+528 
-534 EETPEQKIQ
+534 
-543 AEPEEAAVQET
+543 
-554 PAEPERMP
+554 P
-562 VQEEAQPQPKVD
+562 VQEEVQDVQPVQETVQNVQPVQEAVQAVEPEKPAEAAEAAEETPVQTAQQEAEPQQPKID

-586 EKSMLGFW
+586 EKSLLGFW
-594 STIRGVNEQVNEAVT
+594 SSIRGMNEQVNEVVT
-609 LMMRSILA
+609 LMMRSILT

-630 DAGNGRTTLALGIAR
+630 DAGNGRTTLALGMAKIL
-645 IIGRCKGMQSQ
+645 GRCKGLQSQ
-656 KVAKIYAEDLNSKD
+656 KVAKIYAEDLNGKD

-688 GDLSDNAA
+688 GDLSDSAA

-735 DITMNVPTLTNDEL
+735 DITLNVPTLTNDEL

-778 LQNAEQPVAILD
+778 LQNSEQPVAILD

>member
-124 SIEEQIQV
+124 SIEEQIKV

-142 EQWAYELARLYSEAG
+142 EQWAYELAKLYSEAG
-157 MIDKCIAE
+157 MVDKCIAE

-221 TLGEE
+221 TLDEE
-226 ITKELPKSEKEVIAD
+226 IMKEMPKSETEAIAD
-241 SIMMDTEKE
+241 SIMMNTEKE

-256 EHKEETKAA
+256 EHKEEEKTSVAETEKK
-265 APEEVK
+265 VK
-271 AAEPKSFNTVEMQ
+271 EFDTVDMQ

-301 KPAAEPEQMP
+301 KPVAELKQEPKPEPKQEPE
-311 AAEPVAATRE
+311 AVAVTE

-327 IEGQMSIDDILTG
+327 IEGQMSIDDILT
-340 TVQTEEEPAK
+340 E
-350 APSEPAKPVEEK
+350 
-362 PVEEPAEAIKPA
+362 
-374 EEPKAEQQAMRSEQ
+374 KAESTAEPTRVQPMEEQ
-388 DILEAKTI
+388 KEAQKPEVQDIETQDAAREQNILEAKTI

-422 KAAQRVQIPVPEMG
+422 KEAVKMQIPVPDLG
-436 KAPELKDIPVSEPVQ
+436 KAPELKEIPAEKPVHKTITEEAPVQ
-451 KKTAET
+451 KVTE
-457 PAAEKVSAEKVQM
+457 
-470 QPEPVQAQEM
+470 PEV
-480 PVQKTAIQP
+480 PVQKVAEP
-489 ESVQPEPVQAQR
+489 EVPVQKV
-501 PTEAVEAAAKK
+501 TEPE
-512 LQQPTR
+512 
-518 QIPVE
+518 IPVQKVAE
-523 QIQEQ
+523 PE
-528 RAQETV
+528 APVQETV
-534 EETPEQKIQ
+534 EPEVPVQEA
-543 AEPEEAAVQET
+543 AEPEVPVQEA
-554 PAEPERMP
+554 AEPEVP
-562 VQEEAQPQPKVD
+562 VQEATEPEAPVQEAQAQPKID
-574 PMSYVRTGLDEK
+574 PMSYVRYGLDEK

-594 STIRGVNEQVNEAVT
+594 SSIRGVNEQVNEAVT

-630 DAGNGRTTLALGIAR
+630 DAGNGRTTLALGIAK

-759 NDCVMDDSA
+759 NDSVMDDSA
-768 VLTLYDGIGV
+768 VLTLYDGIGT
-778 LQNAEQPVAILD
+778 LQNSEQPVAILD

-813 VSGKRYDAEDRI
+813 VSGKRYDSEDRI

>member
-12 EIKKLVDK
+12 EMKKLVDK

-60 KNILYRA
+60 RNILYRA
-67 YRRSPGSRQILYR
+67 YRRSPSSRQILYR

-124 SIEEQIQV
+124 SVEEQIQV

-142 EQWAYELARLYSEAG
+142 EQWAYELAKLYAEAG
-157 MIDKCIAE
+157 MTDKCIAE

-172 FHNGQYVVQALELK
+172 FHNGEYVVQALELK
-186 KKYAQLTPE
+186 KRYAPLTPE

-221 TLGEE
+221 TLDEE
-226 ITKELPKSEKEVIAD
+226 IMKEMPKSETEVIAD
-241 SIMMDTEKE
+241 SIMMNTEKE

-256 EHKEETKAA
+256 EHKEEI
-265 APEEVK
+265 EQ
-271 AAEPKSFNTVEMQ
+271 AAEEPKDAVKEPAQPKDFNTVEMQ

-291 RQILSGMRGV
+291 RQILAGIRKE
-301 KPAAEPEQMP
+301 KPIAELENAPVMEQTAA
-311 AAEPVAATRE
+311 AKE
-321 EEPEEQ
+321 EEEEQ
-327 IEGQMSIDDILTG
+327 IEGQMSIDDLLINNAKEEVPEETT
-340 TVQTEEEPAK
+340 TV
-350 APSEPAKPVEEK
+350 
-362 PVEEPAEAIKPA
+362 
-374 EEPKAEQQAMRSEQ
+374 KAEPVQEKKEPTPFKQMSEQ
-388 DILEAKTI
+388 DILTAETI
-396 NLSESIRREIGDR
+396 NLSESIRKEIGDK

-422 KAAQRVQIPVPEMG
+422 KELQKAQLPIPEMA
-436 KAPELKDIPVSEPVQ
+436 KEPVLKEVSVSEPVKEEEQ
-451 KKTAET
+451 KTREMPIEQIQQQRVEPTVQSQPVQETLQAEQ
-457 PAAEKVSAEKVQM
+457 PVQPQQPLPQAEQPVQPQQSSLQAE
-470 QPEPVQAQEM
+470 QPSPQAEQPVQAE
-480 PVQKTAIQP
+480 AEQP
-489 ESVQPEPVQAQR
+489 QQ
-501 PTEAVEAAAKK
+501 EAAQNEEPIQTQESPEEP
-512 LQQPTR
+512 QQP
-518 QIPVE
+518 
-523 QIQEQ
+523 
-528 RAQETV
+528 
-534 EETPEQKIQ
+534 KI
-543 AEPEEAAVQET
+543 
-554 PAEPERMP
+554 
-562 VQEEAQPQPKVD
+562 D
-574 PMSYVRTGLDEK
+574 PMSYVRNGLDEK
-586 EKSMLGFW
+586 EKSFLGFW
-594 STIRGVNEQVNEAVT
+594 SSIRGMNAQVNEAVT
-609 LMMRSILA
+609 LIMRSILA

-630 DAGNGRTTLALGIAR
+630 DAGNGRTTLALGMAR
-645 IIGRCKGMQSQ
+645 IIGRCKGQQ
-656 KVAKIYAEDLNSKD
+656 TAKVAKIYAEDLNNKD

-675 NKIAGGILIIEEA
+675 SKIAGGILIIEEA
-688 GDLSDNAA
+688 GDLNDNAA
-696 AQLSMAMDFKTDGLI
+696 AQLSMAMDFKTDGLV

-723 LLGRNPQFAQKF
+723 LLGRNPQLAQKF

-749 VEFGKYYALQ
+749 VEFGKYYAFQ
-759 NDCVMDDSA
+759 NDCAMDDSA
-768 VLTLYDGIGV
+768 VLTLYDGIGM

-813 VSGKRYDAEDRI
+813 VSGKRYDQEDRI

>member
-1 MDKYEYQAKLE
+1 MTRLYVCDRIVTTMLNDNTRYHPDQWRSVGIRIVNKYKGCMKVDKYEYQAKLE
-12 EIKKLVDK
+12 EMKKLVDK
-20 EEYEEAAAIADTIE
+20 EEYEEAVAIADTIE

-110 RYILKYEI
+110 KYILKYEI

-124 SIEEQIQV
+124 SVEEQIQV

-142 EQWAYELARLYSEAG
+142 EQWAYELARLYAQAG

-172 FHNGQYVVQALELK
+172 FHNGEYVVQALELK
-186 KKYAQLTPE
+186 KKYAPLTPE

-221 TLGEE
+221 TLDEE
-226 ITKELPKSEKEVIAD
+226 ITKELPKSETEVIAD
-241 SIMMDTEKE
+241 SIMMNTEKE
-250 IAAAVT
+250 IAAAVA
-256 EHKEETKAA
+256 EHKEETTQ
-265 APEEVK
+265 EEQT
-271 AAEPKSFNTVEMQ
+271 AEPARPKDFNTVEMQ

-291 RQILSGMRGV
+291 RQILSGMRGS
-301 KPAAEPEQMP
+301 KPAAEPEP
-311 AAEPVAATRE
+311 IPEAAVAATQE
-321 EEPEEQ
+321 EEPEEEQ
-327 IEGQMSIDDILTG
+327 QMEGQMSIDDILTG
-340 TVQTEEEPAK
+340 A
-350 APSEPAKPVEEK
+350 
-362 PVEEPAEAIKPA
+362 A
-374 EEPKAEQQAMRSEQ
+374 EEPKQSPVSEAAPAAQVEETQPQ
-388 DILEAKTI
+388 DILSAETI
-396 NLSESIRREIGDR
+396 NLSDSIHREIGDR
-409 DLRSYAAELAARQ
+409 DLRSYATELAARQ
-422 KAAQRVQIPVPEMG
+422 REAAAVQIPVPEPV
-436 KAPELKDIPVSEPVQ
+436 KEPVLKDVPVMNKE
-451 KKTAET
+451 KK
-457 PAAEKVSAEKVQM
+457 EK
-470 QPEPVQAQEM
+470 
-480 PVQKTAIQP
+480 
-489 ESVQPEPVQAQR
+489 
-501 PTEAVEAAAKK
+501 
-512 LQQPTR
+512 QQ
-518 QIPVE
+518 
-523 QIQEQ
+523 
-528 RAQETV
+528 
-534 EETPEQKIQ
+534 
-543 AEPEEAAVQET
+543 
-554 PAEPERMP
+554 P
-562 VQEEAQPQPKVD
+562 VQEEVQDVQPVQETVQNVQPVQEAVQAVEPEKPAEAAEAAEETPVQTAQQEAEPQQPKID

-586 EKSMLGFW
+586 EKSLLGFW
-594 STIRGVNEQVNEAVT
+594 SSIRGMNEQVNEVVT
-609 LMMRSILA
+609 LMMRSILT

-630 DAGNGRTTLALGIAR
+630 DAGNGRTTLALGMAKIL
-645 IIGRCKGMQSQ
+645 GRCKGLQSQ
-656 KVAKIYAEDLNSKD
+656 KVAKIYAEDLNGKD

-688 GDLSDNAA
+688 GDLSDSAA

-735 DITMNVPTLTNDEL
+735 DITLNVPTLTNDEL
-749 VEFGKYYALQ
+749 VEFGRYYALQ

-778 LQNAEQPVAILD
+778 LKNSEQPVAILD

>member
-124 SIEEQIQV
+124 SIEEQIKV

-142 EQWAYELARLYSEAG
+142 EQWAYELAKLYSEAG
-157 MIDKCIAE
+157 MVDKCIAE

-221 TLGEE
+221 TLDEE
-226 ITKELPKSEKEVIAD
+226 IMKEMPKSETEAIAD
-241 SIMMDTEKE
+241 SIMMNTEKE

-256 EHKEETKAA
+256 EHKEEEKTSVAETEKK
-265 APEEVK
+265 VK
-271 AAEPKSFNTVEMQ
+271 EFDTVDMQ

-301 KPAAEPEQMP
+301 KPVAELKQEPKPEPKQEPE
-311 AAEPVAATRE
+311 AVAVTE

-327 IEGQMSIDDILTG
+327 IEGQMSIDDILT
-340 TVQTEEEPAK
+340 E
-350 APSEPAKPVEEK
+350 
-362 PVEEPAEAIKPA
+362 
-374 EEPKAEQQAMRSEQ
+374 KAESTAEPTKVQPMEEQ
-388 DILEAKTI
+388 KEAQKPEVQDIETQDAAREQNILEAKTI

-422 KAAQRVQIPVPEMG
+422 KEAVKMQIPVPDLG
-436 KAPELKDIPVSEPVQ
+436 KAPELKEIPAEKPVHKTITEEAPVQ
-451 KKTAET
+451 KVTE
-457 PAAEKVSAEKVQM
+457 
-470 QPEPVQAQEM
+470 PEV
-480 PVQKTAIQP
+480 PVQKVAEP
-489 ESVQPEPVQAQR
+489 EAPV
-501 PTEAVEAAAKK
+501 
-512 LQQPTR
+512 
-518 QIPVE
+518 
-523 QIQEQ
+523 
-528 RAQETV
+528 QETV
-534 EETPEQKIQ
+534 EPEVPVQEA
-543 AEPEEAAVQET
+543 AEPEV
-554 PAEPERMP
+554 P
-562 VQEEAQPQPKVD
+562 VQEEAEPEVPVQEAAEPEVPVQEAQAQQKID
-574 PMSYVRTGLDEK
+574 PMSYVRYGLDEK

-594 STIRGVNEQVNEAVT
+594 SSIRGVNEQVNEAVT

-630 DAGNGRTTLALGIAR
+630 DAGNGRTTLALGIAK

-759 NDCVMDDSA
+759 NDSVMDDSA
-768 VLTLYDGIGV
+768 VLTLYDGIGT
-778 LQNAEQPVAILD
+778 LQNSEQPVAILD

-813 VSGKRYDAEDRI
+813 VSGKRYDSEDRI